1 MVSILN
7 IRKVFQNKELYKT
20 NNMKQHLHYFQRLLL
35 ATVMILNY
43 VVVYADNIEIG
54 GICYSVR
61 YVAKDT
67 YDIAVTNKEGGY
79 SGDIVIP
86 QTINYDGKERQV
98 TSIDYRCFSGCTEL
112 TSVKI
117 PDGVTSLKRD
127 CFKDCSSLTSVIIPN
142 SVTSLGEA
150 SFYGCSKLE
159 SVKLPVG
166 ITSLSEYCFGNCL
179 VLKNIELP
187 NSVTSLGAGC
197 FQFCEELESINLP
210 NGITSLPAICFYCC
224 WKLNNI
230 VLPNNITS
238 LGNRCFEGC
247 KVLKNIE
254 LPNSITS
261 LGSECFFGCAELEN
275 VTIPEGVSSL
285 GRGTFRNCDR
295 LVDITLPNSITSLGS
310 ECFSGCSSLK
320 NINLPYVLTSM
331 GFQCFYGCTS
341 LTKIQLPS
349 SLTTL
354 GFGCFD
360 GCTGLESIAIPQ
372 GLTLLDGQCF
382 QDCSNLSTIILP
394 KSIVS
399 IGKECFKGCKKLA
412 DIVLPEGVTTLGES
426 CFYGCKQLIKITL
439 PSTLKAIGRAAF
451 QLDNFKDNQM
461 VCLASVP
468 PECGHESSLPSD
480 LSLFVPK
487 EAKNSYQTTKPWSSH
502 RVYSDYPLSSINL
515 PSELSVVKTKSQKVQ
530 IAMIPES
537 ADAQGVVWS
546 CDNGQILSVD
556 EDGVIKGLKVGTA
569 NVIAKVKYDTNIS
582 SSCKVNVSS
591 LLVSSLD
598 LLTPSVVK
606 TIPTQLNA
614 KVIPAEADNPKLK
627 WTLLTPEVATLSE
640 TGVLTGLKM
649 GTAKVKIES
658 TDGSIVSQVFDVS
671 ITGLPVSSISLPN
684 AVSIVKTK
692 QQKLDYGVYP
702 AASDNQSLKWSSS
715 NTDVVSVDE
724 SSGIITAHKVG
735 RAIITAT
742 AEDGSNTTASTVVD
756 VEPLKVESIKLIEKV
771 SIVKTNMLK
780 LEPSVLPELADDKT
794 LIWSSDNKSIATVDE
809 QGVVKGV
816 NVGTVH
822 ISARAQDGSG
832 VFTNCLVTVE
842 PLKVETMQFSDS
854 NLSIVKTDKKSLS
867 LTLNSE
873 EVDNKTMKWTS
884 EDENIATV
892 VQNTNAT
899 YPLEA
904 IIAAHKVGKTVI
916 KAEAQD
922 GSGLSA
928 TCEVEVTPLMVGGL
942 ELMTTSVIKTIPTK
956 LEVNVTPSEAD
967 NQKLKWTSLTPNI
980 ATVSEDGT
988 LTGLKMG
995 TAQVKAETT
1004 DGSNFSKTFDVQVL
1018 SLSVSS
1024 ITLPTDFS
1032 IIKTDNQKM
1041 EYTVL
1046 PKASDNQ
1053 NLKWSSNKPSIASVD
1068 ENTGVITA
1076 HKVGYASI
1084 TATATDGS
1092 GVFASTTIQVK
1103 PLKVSAISIPEKLNV
1118 LWSTTETLVAMA
1130 TPELADNKKLSWS
1143 SDDNNIATVT
1153 QTGVVKG
1160 VNVGTTNITAVATD
1174 GSGVSATCKVTVNPI
1189 TINLSTKTVNLQ
1201 KGSEYV
1207 EQTATVLPENY
1218 EHKDVVWTTSG
1229 NGVASVDKDGHITA
1243 NKPGVDTLR
1252 CSLSYDSHIYSECR
1266 VIVYEDNVVYVGGLY
1281 YLLKGTTDENREA
1294 TVTSIYGG
1302 KNTSLDAKNVAQYY
1316 SGTINIPETIIY
1328 DGNKYTVRK
1337 VGSYAF
1343 NCQNELQSIYIPR
1356 TVTEVEPH
1364 AAIKA
1369 EKLNRVNVADESE
1382 LVNIGAEAFKW
1393 CTGLTRFTFDGTSL
1407 KMNSIDKAAFRECT
1421 ALERFTWMGNTTVKT
1436 IGHSAFYDCP
1446 ALEKVLWNGKSEL
1459 KTIQDYAFFK
1469 CISLNNFE
1477 MPNTTL
1483 SVGNSSFRYNASL
1496 TNIHLSNSLNYIDEY
1511 AYGECGFS
1519 QITLPESLAN
1529 IQAGAFI
1536 NNEFLQ
1542 EIILPERLQ
1551 GLGSAAF
1558 ENNSKLESVTFH
1570 TAIETMTIGNNAFNQ
1585 CPILNKVYI
1594 TNMNSFAQ
1602 TNFNNAKANP
1612 ANTSQHIYDANGKEI
1627 INVVLPKGTKYINNN
1642 AFNGCA
1648 FIESIE
1654 MPATMDHVNDDI
1666 FVGCSA
1672 LKDVYCYAEEV
1683 PGFIGVNNPA
1693 SMDEVFQNATLHV
1706 PFGSESLYQKDTKWW
1721 GKFTKLLGCEPKP
1734 TAVVEKIDLSTLT
1747 VNVKAGENYN
1757 EQKLTIYPAEA
1768 ANVRIKYSTA
1778 DRKVADIDE
1787 NGVIKGVAPGVTT
1800 IYYTAND
1807 GNGVTSECKV
1817 IVRNPEVEYVGDIY
1831 YLFDKAKKV
1840 ATVTSIYGGKNK
1852 SLEAEKVAQVYTGT
1866 VSIPEQTTFNAVTY
1880 DVKKVG
1886 GYAFTCQNALQAL
1899 RVGAFVEKIEDNAA
1913 TKAMNLNRV
1922 TVANASQLVTVGKR
1936 SFMDCAGLQH
1946 VLFEGTTQYL
1956 DVIDTAAFK
1965 NCAKL
1970 EDVIWEGKSTL
1981 RLIGD
1986 SAFYCDSKLETVKW
2000 NDKCDLKII
2009 DNYAFY
2015 KCSSLNHFIMP
2026 NSTLSVGKYAFRYDA
2041 GLTDIQ
2047 LSTSLSIIYDYA
2059 FGECGFSQL
2068 ILPESLKSMQA
2079 GAFINNSNL
2088 ADITI
2093 PKKTEGIGAG
2103 AFENCSAL
2111 ESVTF
2116 KTHETKLTVDKNAF
2130 NHCAV
2135 LSKVNIDY
2143 LDDWAH
2149 INFQNAAANPASTAH
2164 RLYLNGEEIVD
2175 IELPVGTKY
2184 IGNNVFNGCSDI
2196 RTLKIP
2202 ATVEHVND
2210 NIIAG
2215 CSSLTDVYCYA
2226 TKVPSFIGTEDPS
2239 SMNDVFRKATLH
2251 VIYGNEEAYKA
2262 DAWWKRFYKIEGC
2275 NAPSDADKKVTSITI
2290 SQTEATLKPNDTMQL
2305 EATVY
2310 PTDAADKKIL
2320 WTSSNKDVVIVTDE
2334 GFVLAVAEGEADV
2347 TVASAENSE
2356 IKAVCHIKVEKEK
2369 EPEVPIVQI
2378 KFEESPVTIAL
2389 GETKKL
2395 NVIFNPVNA
2404 TNKELDW
2411 VSAQTS
2417 VVEVDKEGNIL
2428 GVSEGKA
2435 IVSAKTKDGSNLTI
2449 NCVVT
2454 VILSTGISNITMG
2467 EVKLIVNNRHLKVEG
2482 LADHEVIQV
2491 VNSIGFTVYRGTD
2504 HEVDLNASGIYIVKM
2519 RGKTVKFNVK

>member
-1 MVSILN
+1 MKECLLNKYLLVFLIAWMSIMMSKASSWYEN
-7 IRKVFQNKELYKT
+7 MYDKET
-20 NNMKQHLHYFQRLLL
+20 D
-35 ATVMILNY
+35 I
-43 VVVYADNIEIG
+43 I
-54 GICYSVR
+54 
-61 YVAKDT
+61 AKYEVDEN
-67 YDIAVTNKEGGY
+67 ASSGY
-79 SGDIVIP
+79 SATLFQFPSNMLWLDFLNDVDAMYI
-86 QTINYDGKERQV
+86 DGQ
-98 TSIDYRCFSGCTEL
+98 
-112 TSVKI
+112 SVDKRFI
-117 PDGVTSLKRD
+117 FFASKGEHVVLIKLKRNVR
-127 CFKDCSSLTSVIIPN
+127 T
-142 SVTSLGEA
+142 
-150 SFYGCSKLE
+150 
-159 SVKLPVG
+159 
-166 ITSLSEYCFGNCL
+166 
-179 VLKNIELP
+179 LKNY
-187 NSVTSLGAGC
+187 T
-197 FQFCEELESINLP
+197 FC
-210 NGITSLPAICFYCC
+210 
-224 WKLNNI
+224 
-230 VLPNNITS
+230 
-238 LGNRCFEGC
+238 
-247 KVLKNIE
+247 
-254 LPNSITS
+254 
-261 LGSECFFGCAELEN
+261 
-275 VTIPEGVSSL
+275 
-285 GRGTFRNCDR
+285 
-295 LVDITLPNSITSLGS
+295 
-310 ECFSGCSSLK
+310 
-320 NINLPYVLTSM
+320 
-331 GFQCFYGCTS
+331 
-341 LTKIQLPS
+341 
-349 SLTTL
+349 
-354 GFGCFD
+354 
-360 GCTGLESIAIPQ
+360 
-372 GLTLLDGQCF
+372 LLDGKHHSGRLIEVRIPSCITNIEPYNFIECPYLQRIF
-382 QDCSNLSTIILP
+382 SYATQAPIKEKLRKGTDQQLQIYVDNYKNIYSYEYIFAAGDASNAFFKCGYSAQNAKLCIPENAKGYDTNGWEQLKKYYAKVELKLEIPSKLSVERT
-394 KSIVS
+394 KTIVS
-399 IGKECFKGCKKLA
+399 
-412 DIVLPEGVTTLGES
+412 
-426 CFYGCKQLIKITL
+426 
-439 PSTLKAIGRAAF
+439 
-451 QLDNFKDNQM
+451 
-461 VCLASVP
+461 
-468 PECGHESSLPSD
+468 
-480 LSLFVPK
+480 
-487 EAKNSYQTTKPWSSH
+487 
-502 RVYSDYPLSSINL
+502 DY
-515 PSELSVVKTKSQKVQ
+515 VKSQ
-530 IAMIPES
+530 
-537 ADAQGVVWS
+537 
-546 CDNGQILSVD
+546 SVD
-556 EDGVIKGLKVGTA
+556 EGSDFFYNLGDKTIADVNFDKNSIIVKGLKVGKTQLKTVYYGIERYCDITITPLKMTSIELPKTITLITNKRQTLKPKIIPEDA
-569 NVIAKVKYDTNIS
+569 DDKDGKTFIWKSEDESIATVTQDGVVSGIGYGKTRVTCMASDDSNLSASCEVVNSAPITIDLSTKTLNLQEGSSYGEQKVNIS
-582 SSCKVNVSS
+582 GK
-591 LLVSSLD
+591 D
-598 LLTPSVVK
+598 
-606 TIPTQLNA
+606 
-614 KVIPAEADNPKLK
+614 
-627 WTLLTPEVATLSE
+627 
-640 TGVLTGLKM
+640 
-649 GTAKVKIES
+649 
-658 TDGSIVSQVFDVS
+658 F
-671 ITGLPVSSISLPN
+671 SISDVL
-684 AVSIVKTK
+684 VK
-692 QQKLDYGVYP
+692 
-702 AASDNQSLKWSSS
+702 SL
-715 NTDVVSVDE
+715 NENVVSVDE
-724 SSGIITAHKVG
+724 NG
-735 RAIITAT
+735 
-742 AEDGSNTTASTVVD
+742 
-756 VEPLKVESIKLIEKV
+756 
-771 SIVKTNMLK
+771 
-780 LEPSVLPELADDKT
+780 
-794 LIWSSDNKSIATVDE
+794 
-809 QGVVKGV
+809 
-816 NVGTVH
+816 
-822 ISARAQDGSG
+822 
-832 VFTNCLVTVE
+832 
-842 PLKVETMQFSDS
+842 
-854 NLSIVKTDKKSLS
+854 
-867 LTLNSE
+867 
-873 EVDNKTMKWTS
+873 
-884 EDENIATV
+884 
-892 VQNTNAT
+892 
-899 YPLEA
+899 
-904 IIAAHKVGKTVI
+904 VI
-916 KAEAQD
+916 KA
-922 GSGLSA
+922 G
-928 TCEVEVTPLMVGGL
+928 TPG
-942 ELMTTSVIKTIPTK
+942 
-956 LEVNVTPSEAD
+956 
-967 NQKLKWTSLTPNI
+967 I
-980 ATVSEDGT
+980 ATIRYYMS
-988 LTGLKMG
+988 
-995 TAQVKAETT
+995 Q
-1004 DGSNFSKTFDVQVL
+1004 
-1018 SLSVSS
+1018 
-1024 ITLPTDFS
+1024 
-1032 IIKTDNQKM
+1032 
-1041 EYTVL
+1041 
-1046 PKASDNQ
+1046 
-1053 NLKWSSNKPSIASVD
+1053 D
-1068 ENTGVITA
+1068 ENV
-1076 HKVGYASI
+1076 YA
-1084 TATATDGS
+1084 D
-1092 GVFASTTIQVK
+1092 
-1103 PLKVSAISIPEKLNV
+1103 
-1118 LWSTTETLVAMA
+1118 
-1130 TPELADNKKLSWS
+1130 
-1143 SDDNNIATVT
+1143 
-1153 QTGVVKG
+1153 
-1160 VNVGTTNITAVATD
+1160 
-1174 GSGVSATCKVTVNPI
+1174 CK
-1189 TINLSTKTVNLQ
+1189 
-1201 KGSEYV
+1201 
-1207 EQTATVLPENY
+1207 
-1218 EHKDVVWTTSG
+1218 
-1229 NGVASVDKDGHITA
+1229 
-1243 NKPGVDTLR
+1243 
-1252 CSLSYDSHIYSECR
+1252 

-1382 LVNIGAEAFKW
+1382 LVNIGEEAFKW
-1393 CTGLTRFTFDGTSL
+1393 CTGLKRFTFDGTSL

-1496 TNIHLSNSLNYIDEY
+1496 TNIHLSTSLNYIDEY

-1536 NNEFLQ
+1536 NNDFLQ

-1585 CPILNKVYI
+1585 CPLLNKVYI

-1627 INVVLPKGTKYINNN
+1627 INVVLPKGTKYVNNN

-1683 PGFIGVNNPA
+1683 PEFIGVNDPT

-1706 PFGSESLYQKDTKWW
+1706 PFGSESLYQKDTSWW

-1831 YLFDKAKKV
+1831 YLFDKAKKE

-1852 SLEAEKVAQVYTGT
+1852 SLDAEKVAQVYTGT

-1880 DVKKVG
+1880 AVKKVG
-1886 GYAFTCQNALQAL
+1886 GYAFTCQNELQAL

-2164 RLYLNGEEIVD
+2164 RLYLNGEELIDV
-2175 IELPVGTKY
+2175 ELPVGTKY

-2310 PTDAADKKIL
+2310 PTDAANKKIL
-2320 WTSSNKDVVIVTDE
+2320 WTSSNEDVVIVTDE

-2356 IKAVCHIKVEKEK
+2356 IKAVCHIKVENEK

-2411 VSAQTS
+2411 LSAKTS

-2428 GVSEGKA
+2428 GISEGKA
-2435 IVSAKTKDGSNLTI
+2435 VVSAKTKDGSNLTI

-2454 VILSTGISNITMG
+2454 VIPSTGISNITMG

-2504 HEVDLNASGIYIVKM
+2504 HEIDLKAAGVYIIKVK
-2519 RGKTVKFNVK
+2519 GKTLKFSVK

>member
-1 MVSILN
+1 MKRSLHFYKWFVAVVVLICSTTTMSAQTKVTILSQLKAGSVIKIYPKDSN
-7 IRKVFQNKELYKT
+7 GTSHYGESKYALACSGDGQPLTSYEKAGSGDEWTLEDAGDGLCYLKNDKGCYWTYQGRSSDYLKCTMNKNSAVKICLTWDTKYSGACFWNSKDNCGLNNLYDD
-20 NNMKQHLHYFQRLLL
+20 
-35 ATVMILNY
+35 NY
-43 VVVYADNIEIG
+43 VFNWWTISDR
-54 GICYSVR
+54 YSGD
-61 YVAKDT
+61 ANT
-67 YDIAVTNKEGGY
+67 TFDIALLKEGSGNVFPSLEKRDIVLNGIKYRLYPTKTAKVLKKNDY

-86 QTINYDGKERQV
+86 ETVTYDNITYKITSLERGCFEGCWLL
-98 TSIDYRCFSGCTEL
+98 TSINLSSSITSLESGCFEGCWSLTSINLPSSITSLGDDCFS
-112 TSVKI
+112 
-117 PDGVTSLKRD
+117 
-127 CFKDCSSLTSVIIPN
+127 DCSSLTSINLPSSI
-142 SVTSLGEA
+142 TSLGD
-150 SFYGCSKLE
+150 
-159 SVKLPVG
+159 
-166 ITSLSEYCFGNCL
+166 
-179 VLKNIELP
+179 
-187 NSVTSLGAGC
+187 GC
-197 FQFCEELESINLP
+197 FRDCSRLTSINLP
-210 NGITSLPAICFYCC
+210 S
-224 WKLNNI
+224 
-230 VLPNNITS
+230 
-238 LGNRCFEGC
+238 
-247 KVLKNIE
+247 
-254 LPNSITS
+254 SITS
-261 LGSECFFGCAELEN
+261 LGSYCFRGC
-275 VTIPEGVSSL
+275 S
-285 GRGTFRNCDR
+285 R
-295 LVDITLPNSITSLGS
+295 LTSINLPSSITSLGDD
-310 ECFSGCSSLK
+310 CFSSCSSLTS
-320 NINLPYVLTSM
+320 INLPSSITSLGDDCFSDCSSLTS
-331 GFQCFYGCTS
+331 
-341 LTKIQLPS
+341 INLPS
-349 SLTTL
+349 SIISLDRSCFRGCCSLT
-354 GFGCFD
+354 
-360 GCTGLESIAIPQ
+360 SI
-372 GLTLLDGQCF
+372 
-382 QDCSNLSTIILP
+382 NLPSGIT
-394 KSIVS
+394 S
-399 IGKECFKGCKKLA
+399 
-412 DIVLPEGVTTLGES
+412 LGES
-426 CFYGCKQLIKITL
+426 CFSECSSLASIEL
-439 PSTLKAIGRAAF
+439 PSALTSLGENCFEKCSH
-451 QLDNFKDNQM
+451 LTSM
-461 VCLASVP
+461 LCLAVEP
-468 PECGHESSLPSD
+468 PNCILKEYTDTHNTSLVNNTM
-480 LSLFVPK
+480 SLYVPK
-487 EAKNSYQTTKPWSSH
+487 ESKEKYKQSNAWNSAKGIYPLYPTSSVSLVKEVSVDKAKPTKLEYTIMPENAGTKELEWSSE
-502 RVYSDYPLSSINL
+502 N
-515 PSELSVVKTKSQKVQ
+515 
-530 IAMIPES
+530 
-537 ADAQGVVWS
+537 
-546 CDNGQILSVD
+546 
-556 EDGVIKGLKVGTA
+556 
-569 NVIAKVKYDTNIS
+569 
-582 SSCKVNVSS
+582 
-591 LLVSSLD
+591 
-598 LLTPSVVK
+598 
-606 TIPTQLNA
+606 
-614 KVIPAEADNPKLK
+614 
-627 WTLLTPEVATLSE
+627 PEVATVDANGIV
-640 TGVLTGLKM
+640 TGKKIGKTVI
-649 GTAKVKIES
+649 TAKTKDG
-658 TDGSIVSQVFDVS
+658 TDI
-671 ITGLPVSSISLPN
+671 
-684 AVSIVKTK
+684 
-692 QQKLDYGVYP
+692 
-702 AASDNQSLKWSSS
+702 
-715 NTDVVSVDE
+715 
-724 SSGIITAHKVG
+724 
-735 RAIITAT
+735 
-742 AEDGSNTTASTVVD
+742 TASTTFTVL
-756 VEPLKVESIKLIEKV
+756 PLKVEAMTFAEPLV
-771 SIVKTNMLK
+771 SIARTK
-780 LEPSVLPELADDKT
+780 DKT
-794 LIWSSDNKSIATVDE
+794 IT
-809 QGVVKGV
+809 
-816 NVGTVH
+816 
-822 ISARAQDGSG
+822 
-832 VFTNCLVTVE
+832 
-842 PLKVETMQFSDS
+842 
-854 NLSIVKTDKKSLS
+854 

-873 EVDNKTMKWTS
+873 EVDNKQMVWTS
-884 EDENIATV
+884 SDESVATV
-892 VQNTNAT
+892 TQNLDSS

-904 IIAAHKVGKTVI
+904 IVTAHKIGKTTI

-922 GSGLSA
+922 GSGMSA
-928 TCEVEVTPLMVGGL
+928 TCEVEVTPLMASDISL
-942 ELMTTSVIKTIPTK
+942 LTASVVKTIPTQ
-956 LEVNVTPSEAD
+956 LEANVSPAETD
-967 NQKLKWTSLTPNI
+967 NKKLKWASLTPDI
-980 ATVSEDGT
+980 ATVTEDGIM
-988 LTGLKMG
+988 TGLKMG
-995 TAQVKAETT
+995 TAKVKAETT
-1004 DGSNFSKTFDVQVL
+1004 DGSNLSVVFEVQVMGL
-1018 SLSVSS
+1018 PVSTISLPAES
-1024 ITLPTDFS
+1024 S
-1032 IIKTDNQKM
+1032 IIKTESMKLEYSILPLVSDNQK
-1041 EYTVL
+1041 
-1046 PKASDNQ
+1046 
-1053 NLKWSSNKPSIASVD
+1053 LKWSSNATDIASVD

-1076 HKVGYASI
+1076 HKVGDAVI

-1092 GVFASTTIQVK
+1092 GISASTKIHVT
-1103 PLKVSAISIPEKLNV
+1103 PLKISQIEMSKEMSLLHSLSKQIEV
-1118 LWSTTETLVAMA
+1118 KF
-1130 TPELADNKKLSWS
+1130 TPELADNKTLKWT
-1143 SDDNNIATVT
+1143 SDNEDIATVT
-1153 QTGVVKG
+1153 QEGVVTG
-1160 VNVGTTNITAVATD
+1160 VNVGSANITATTTD
-1174 GSGVSATCKVTVNPI
+1174 GTELTATCKVTVNPV
-1189 TINLSTKTVNLQ
+1189 TIELSTNTINLQ
-1201 KGSEYV
+1201 KGSEYL
-1207 EQTATVLPENY
+1207 EQTATILPENY

-1229 NGVASVDKDGHITA
+1229 NGVASVDKDGRITA

-1281 YLLKGTTDENREA
+1281 YLLKGTTDDTREA

-1382 LVNIGAEAFKW
+1382 LVNIGEEAFKW
-1393 CTGLTRFTFDGTSL
+1393 CTGLKRFTFDGTSL

-1536 NNEFLQ
+1536 NNDFLQ
-1542 EIILPERLQ
+1542 KIILPERLQ

-1627 INVVLPKGTKYINNN
+1627 INVVLPKGTKYVNNN

-1683 PGFIGVNNPA
+1683 PEFIGVNDPT

-1706 PFGSESLYQKDTKWW
+1706 PFGSESLYQKDTSWW

-1831 YLFDKAKKV
+1831 YLFDKAKKE

-1886 GYAFTCQNALQAL
+1886 GYAFTCQNELQAL

-2068 ILPESLKSMQA
+2068 VLPESLKSMQA

-2164 RLYLNGEEIVD
+2164 RLNLNGEEMVD

-2275 NAPSDADKKVTSITI
+2275 KDPGVEDVKVSSITI
-2290 SQTEATLKPNDTMQL
+2290 SQTEITLKPDDTLQL

-2310 PTDAADKKIL
+2310 PTEAANKSVIWK
-2320 WTSSNKDVVIVTDE
+2320 SSNEDVVIVTDE

-2411 VSAQTS
+2411 VSAKTS

-2454 VILSTGISNITMG
+2454 VIPSTGISNITMG

-2504 HEVDLNASGIYIVKM
+2504 HEVDLKAAGVYIIKVK
-2519 RGKTVKFNVK
+2519 GKTLKFSVK

>member
-1 MVSILN
+1 
-7 IRKVFQNKELYKT
+7 
-20 NNMKQHLHYFQRLLL
+20 MKRHLHFYQWLLCLLL
-35 ATVMILNY
+35 TIGWHLSAFSQGMVTCLEDLQAGDVIKIYPYGHYGEADHALLCEGNRMFLTSSSITEKGSEWTLIDAGRGYYYLKNELGCYWAYQDSSSDHSLTCTTHVNSAVKIKLTWDSKKKGVCFWNQEDGKGLNNLYGSNNYFNWYSSPYGYNSDTNTTFEVYSPSHGTVDVAVINGIKYSLHSKRKTAQVLANNY
-43 VVVYADNIEIG
+43 KDNVI
-54 GICYSVR
+54 
-61 YVAKDT
+61 
-67 YDIAVTNKEGGY
+67 
-79 SGDIVIP
+79 IP
-86 QTINYDGKERQV
+86 QIVSYNGNEFR
-98 TSIDYRCFSGCTEL
+98 
-112 TSVKI
+112 
-117 PDGVTSLKRD
+117 VTSLGDK
-127 CFKDCSSLTSVIIPN
+127 CFYNCSSLTNITLPEGITSFGELCFLGCSSLTS
-142 SVTSLGEA
+142 
-150 SFYGCSKLE
+150 
-159 SVKLPVG
+159 
-166 ITSLSEYCFGNCL
+166 
-179 VLKNIELP
+179 
-187 NSVTSLGAGC
+187 
-197 FQFCEELESINLP
+197 
-210 NGITSLPAICFYCC
+210 
-224 WKLNNI
+224 
-230 VLPNNITS
+230 
-238 LGNRCFEGC
+238 
-247 KVLKNIE
+247 
-254 LPNSITS
+254 
-261 LGSECFFGCAELEN
+261 
-275 VTIPEGVSSL
+275 
-285 GRGTFRNCDR
+285 
-295 LVDITLPNSITSLGS
+295 ITLPESITFLGDW
-310 ECFSGCSSLK
+310 
-320 NINLPYVLTSM
+320 
-331 GFQCFYGCTS
+331 
-341 LTKIQLPS
+341 
-349 SLTTL
+349 
-354 GFGCFD
+354 CFD
-360 GCTGLESIAIPQ
+360 ASIKRIIINAPIPPGGEKLSSDFTLYVPKGTLATYKNTEPWSRAGAYYEGKPIESV
-372 GLTLLDGQCF
+372 
-382 QDCSNLSTIILP
+382 N
-394 KSIVS
+394 
-399 IGKECFKGCKKLA
+399 
-412 DIVLPEGVTTLGES
+412 
-426 CFYGCKQLIKITL
+426 
-439 PSTLKAIGRAAF
+439 
-451 QLDNFKDNQM
+451 
-461 VCLASVP
+461 
-468 PECGHESSLPSD
+468 LPSD
-480 LSLFVPK
+480 ISLVKTEKKKVTYSVLPIDANQECLK
-487 EAKNSYQTTKPWSSH
+487 WSSDN
-502 RVYSDYPLSSINL
+502 S
-515 PSELSVVKTKSQKVQ
+515 SVVSIDEKTGE
-530 IAMIPES
+530 ITAH
-537 ADAQGVVWS
+537 
-546 CDNGQILSVD
+546 
-556 EDGVIKGLKVGTA
+556 KVGDATITA
-569 NVIAKVKYDTNIS
+569 TVDDGSGIS
-582 SSCKVNVSS
+582 AICKVEV
-591 LLVSSLD
+591 
-598 LLTPSVVK
+598 TPLQASDIELITMSAIK
-606 TIPTQLNA
+606 TIPTLLETN
-614 KVIPAEADNPKLK
+614 VLPVEVDNKKLT
-627 WTLLTPEVATLSE
+627 WTSLTPTIATITE
-640 TGVLTGLKM
+640 DGTITGLKI
-649 GTAKVKIES
+649 GTAQVKV
-658 TDGSIVSQVFDVS
+658 TTMDGSNISKIFDVL
-671 ITGLPVSSISLPN
+671 ITGLPVSSISLPTES
-684 AVSIVKTK
+684 SITKTDN
-692 QQKLDYGVYP
+692 QKLEYTVFP
-702 AASDNQSLKWSSS
+702 AASDNQK
-715 NTDVVSVDE
+715 
-724 SSGIITAHKVG
+724 
-735 RAIITAT
+735 
-742 AEDGSNTTASTVVD
+742 
-756 VEPLKVESIKLIEKV
+756 
-771 SIVKTNMLK
+771 
-780 LEPSVLPELADDKT
+780 
-794 LIWSSDNKSIATVDE
+794 
-809 QGVVKGV
+809 
-816 NVGTVH
+816 
-822 ISARAQDGSG
+822 
-832 VFTNCLVTVE
+832 
-842 PLKVETMQFSDS
+842 
-854 NLSIVKTDKKSLS
+854 
-867 LTLNSE
+867 
-873 EVDNKTMKWTS
+873 
-884 EDENIATV
+884 
-892 VQNTNAT
+892 
-899 YPLEA
+899 
-904 IIAAHKVGKTVI
+904 
-916 KAEAQD
+916 
-922 GSGLSA
+922 
-928 TCEVEVTPLMVGGL
+928 
-942 ELMTTSVIKTIPTK
+942 
-956 LEVNVTPSEAD
+956 
-967 NQKLKWTSLTPNI
+967 
-980 ATVSEDGT
+980 
-988 LTGLKMG
+988 
-995 TAQVKAETT
+995 
-1004 DGSNFSKTFDVQVL
+1004 
-1018 SLSVSS
+1018 
-1024 ITLPTDFS
+1024 
-1032 IIKTDNQKM
+1032 
-1041 EYTVL
+1041 
-1046 PKASDNQ
+1046 
-1053 NLKWSSNKPSIASVD
+1053 LKWSSNHTDIASVD
-1068 ENTGVITA
+1068 EKTGVITA
-1076 HKVGYASI
+1076 HKVGDAII

-1092 GVFASTTIQVK
+1092 EISASTTIHVT
-1103 PLKVSAISIPEKLNV
+1103 PLKVSNIDIEKEIKLLRTTSI
-1118 LWSTTETLVAMA
+1118 TLAA
-1130 TPELADNKKLSWS
+1130 TIAPELADDKTLSWA
-1143 SDDNNIATVT
+1143 SDNENIATVT
-1153 QTGVVKG
+1153 QEGIVKG
-1160 VNVGTTNITAVATD
+1160 VNVGTTNITATAMD
-1174 GSGVSATCKVTVNPI
+1174 GSGVSVTCKVTVNPV
-1189 TINLSTKTVNLQ
+1189 TINLSTNTINLQ

-1229 NGVASVDKDGHITA
+1229 NGVTSVDKNGHITA

-1252 CSLSYDSHIYSECR
+1252 CSLSNDSHIYSECR

-1281 YLLKGTTDENREA
+1281 YLLKGTTDDNREA

-1328 DGNKYTVRK
+1328 DGNKYMVRK

-1369 EKLNRVNVADESE
+1369 ERLNRVNVADESE
-1382 LVNIGAEAFKW
+1382 LVNIGEEAFKW
-1393 CTGLTRFTFDGTSL
+1393 CTGLKRFTFDGTSL

-1436 IGHSAFYDCP
+1436 IGNSAFYDCP

-1459 KTIQDYAFFK
+1459 KIIQDYAFFK

-1496 TNIHLSNSLNYIDEY
+1496 TNIHLSTSLNYIDEY

-1536 NNEFLQ
+1536 NNDFLQ

-1627 INVVLPKGTKYINNN
+1627 INVVLPKGTKYVNNN

-1648 FIESIE
+1648 FIESVE

-1683 PGFIGVNNPA
+1683 PEFIGVNNPA

-1706 PFGSESLYQKDTKWW
+1706 PFGSESLYQKDTSWW

-1831 YLFDKAKKV
+1831 YLFDKAKKE

-1852 SLEAEKVAQVYTGT
+1852 SLDAEKVAQVYTGT

-1886 GYAFTCQNALQAL
+1886 GYAFTCQNELQAL

-1922 TVANASQLVTVGKR
+1922 IVANASQLVTVGKR

-1986 SAFYCDSKLETVKW
+1986 SAFYCDSKLETMKW

-2026 NSTLSVGKYAFRYDA
+2026 NSTLSVGKYAFRYDT

-2310 PTDAADKKIL
+2310 PTDAANKKIL
-2320 WTSSNKDVVIVTDE
+2320 WTSSNEVVIVTDE

-2369 EPEVPIVQI
+2369 EPEVPIVHI

-2454 VILSTGISNITMG
+2454 VIPSTGISNITMG

>member
-1 MVSILN
+1 MYSPSHGTVDVAVINGIKYSLHSK
-7 IRKVFQNKELYKT
+7 RKTAQVLANNYK
-20 NNMKQHLHYFQRLLL
+20 
-35 ATVMILNY
+35 
-43 VVVYADNIEIG
+43 DNVI
-54 GICYSVR
+54 
-61 YVAKDT
+61 
-67 YDIAVTNKEGGY
+67 
-79 SGDIVIP
+79 IP
-86 QTINYDGKERQV
+86 QIVSYNGNEFR
-98 TSIDYRCFSGCTEL
+98 
-112 TSVKI
+112 
-117 PDGVTSLKRD
+117 VTSLGDK
-127 CFKDCSSLTSVIIPN
+127 CFYNCSSLTNITLPEGITSFGELCFLGCSSLTS
-142 SVTSLGEA
+142 
-150 SFYGCSKLE
+150 
-159 SVKLPVG
+159 
-166 ITSLSEYCFGNCL
+166 
-179 VLKNIELP
+179 
-187 NSVTSLGAGC
+187 
-197 FQFCEELESINLP
+197 
-210 NGITSLPAICFYCC
+210 
-224 WKLNNI
+224 
-230 VLPNNITS
+230 
-238 LGNRCFEGC
+238 
-247 KVLKNIE
+247 
-254 LPNSITS
+254 
-261 LGSECFFGCAELEN
+261 
-275 VTIPEGVSSL
+275 
-285 GRGTFRNCDR
+285 
-295 LVDITLPNSITSLGS
+295 ITLPESITFLGDW
-310 ECFSGCSSLK
+310 
-320 NINLPYVLTSM
+320 
-331 GFQCFYGCTS
+331 
-341 LTKIQLPS
+341 
-349 SLTTL
+349 
-354 GFGCFD
+354 CFD
-360 GCTGLESIAIPQ
+360 ASIKRIIINAPIPPGGEKLSSDFTLYVPKGTLATYKNTEPWSRAGAYYEGKPIESV
-372 GLTLLDGQCF
+372 
-382 QDCSNLSTIILP
+382 N
-394 KSIVS
+394 
-399 IGKECFKGCKKLA
+399 
-412 DIVLPEGVTTLGES
+412 
-426 CFYGCKQLIKITL
+426 
-439 PSTLKAIGRAAF
+439 
-451 QLDNFKDNQM
+451 
-461 VCLASVP
+461 
-468 PECGHESSLPSD
+468 LPSD
-480 LSLFVPK
+480 ISLVKTEKKKVTYSVLPIDANQECLK
-487 EAKNSYQTTKPWSSH
+487 WSSDN
-502 RVYSDYPLSSINL
+502 S
-515 PSELSVVKTKSQKVQ
+515 SVVSIDEKTGE
-530 IAMIPES
+530 ITAH
-537 ADAQGVVWS
+537 
-546 CDNGQILSVD
+546 
-556 EDGVIKGLKVGTA
+556 KVGDATITA
-569 NVIAKVKYDTNIS
+569 TVDDGSGIS
-582 SSCKVNVSS
+582 AICKVEV
-591 LLVSSLD
+591 
-598 LLTPSVVK
+598 TPLQASDIELITMSAIK
-606 TIPTQLNA
+606 TIPTLLETN
-614 KVIPAEADNPKLK
+614 VLPVEVDNKKLT
-627 WTLLTPEVATLSE
+627 WTSLTPTIATITE
-640 TGVLTGLKM
+640 DGTITGLKI
-649 GTAKVKIES
+649 GTAQVKV
-658 TDGSIVSQVFDVS
+658 TTMDGSNISKIFDVL
-671 ITGLPVSSISLPN
+671 ITGLPVSSISLPTES
-684 AVSIVKTK
+684 SITKTDN
-692 QQKLDYGVYP
+692 QKLEYTVFP
-702 AASDNQSLKWSSS
+702 AASDNQK
-715 NTDVVSVDE
+715 
-724 SSGIITAHKVG
+724 
-735 RAIITAT
+735 
-742 AEDGSNTTASTVVD
+742 
-756 VEPLKVESIKLIEKV
+756 
-771 SIVKTNMLK
+771 
-780 LEPSVLPELADDKT
+780 
-794 LIWSSDNKSIATVDE
+794 
-809 QGVVKGV
+809 
-816 NVGTVH
+816 
-822 ISARAQDGSG
+822 
-832 VFTNCLVTVE
+832 
-842 PLKVETMQFSDS
+842 
-854 NLSIVKTDKKSLS
+854 
-867 LTLNSE
+867 
-873 EVDNKTMKWTS
+873 
-884 EDENIATV
+884 
-892 VQNTNAT
+892 
-899 YPLEA
+899 
-904 IIAAHKVGKTVI
+904 
-916 KAEAQD
+916 
-922 GSGLSA
+922 
-928 TCEVEVTPLMVGGL
+928 
-942 ELMTTSVIKTIPTK
+942 
-956 LEVNVTPSEAD
+956 
-967 NQKLKWTSLTPNI
+967 
-980 ATVSEDGT
+980 
-988 LTGLKMG
+988 
-995 TAQVKAETT
+995 
-1004 DGSNFSKTFDVQVL
+1004 
-1018 SLSVSS
+1018 
-1024 ITLPTDFS
+1024 
-1032 IIKTDNQKM
+1032 
-1041 EYTVL
+1041 
-1046 PKASDNQ
+1046 
-1053 NLKWSSNKPSIASVD
+1053 LKWSSNHTDIASVD
-1068 ENTGVITA
+1068 EKTGVITA
-1076 HKVGYASI
+1076 HKVGDAII

-1092 GVFASTTIQVK
+1092 EISASTTIHVT
-1103 PLKVSAISIPEKLNV
+1103 PLKVSNIDIEKEIKLLRTTSI
-1118 LWSTTETLVAMA
+1118 TLAA
-1130 TPELADNKKLSWS
+1130 TIAPELADDKTLSWA
-1143 SDDNNIATVT
+1143 SDNENIATVT
-1153 QTGVVKG
+1153 QEGIVKG
-1160 VNVGTTNITAVATD
+1160 VNVGTTNITATAMD
-1174 GSGVSATCKVTVNPI
+1174 GSGVSVTCKVTVNPV
-1189 TINLSTKTVNLQ
+1189 TINLSTNTINLQ

-1229 NGVASVDKDGHITA
+1229 NGVTSVDKNGHITA

-1252 CSLSYDSHIYSECR
+1252 CSLSNDSHIYSECR

-1281 YLLKGTTDENREA
+1281 YLLKGTTDDNREA

-1328 DGNKYTVRK
+1328 DGNKYMVRK

-1369 EKLNRVNVADESE
+1369 ERLNRVNVADESE
-1382 LVNIGAEAFKW
+1382 LVNIGEEAFKW
-1393 CTGLTRFTFDGTSL
+1393 CTGLKRFTFDGTSL

-1436 IGHSAFYDCP
+1436 IGNSAFYDCP

-1459 KTIQDYAFFK
+1459 KIIQDYAFFK

-1496 TNIHLSNSLNYIDEY
+1496 TNIHLSTSLNYIDEY

-1536 NNEFLQ
+1536 NNDFLQ

-1627 INVVLPKGTKYINNN
+1627 INVVLPKGTKYVNNN

-1648 FIESIE
+1648 FIESVE

-1683 PGFIGVNNPA
+1683 PEFIGVNNPA

-1706 PFGSESLYQKDTKWW
+1706 PFGSESLYQKDTSWW

-1831 YLFDKAKKV
+1831 YLFDKAKKE

-1852 SLEAEKVAQVYTGT
+1852 SLDAEKVAQVYTGT

-1886 GYAFTCQNALQAL
+1886 GYAFTCQNELQAL

-1922 TVANASQLVTVGKR
+1922 IVANASQLVTVGKR

-1986 SAFYCDSKLETVKW
+1986 SAFYCDSKLETMKW

-2026 NSTLSVGKYAFRYDA
+2026 NSTLSVGKYAFRYDT

-2310 PTDAADKKIL
+2310 PTDAANKKIL
-2320 WTSSNKDVVIVTDE
+2320 WTSSNEVVIVTDE

-2369 EPEVPIVQI
+2369 EPEVPIVHI

-2454 VILSTGISNITMG
+2454 VIPSTGISNITMG

>member
-1 MVSILN
+1 MKECLLNKYLLVFLIAWMSIMMSKASSWYEN
-7 IRKVFQNKELYKT
+7 MYDKET
-20 NNMKQHLHYFQRLLL
+20 D
-35 ATVMILNY
+35 I
-43 VVVYADNIEIG
+43 I
-54 GICYSVR
+54 
-61 YVAKDT
+61 AKYEVDEN
-67 YDIAVTNKEGGY
+67 ASSGY
-79 SGDIVIP
+79 SATLFQFPSNMLWLDFLNDVDAMYI
-86 QTINYDGKERQV
+86 DGQ
-98 TSIDYRCFSGCTEL
+98 
-112 TSVKI
+112 SVDKRFI
-117 PDGVTSLKRD
+117 FFASKGEHVVLIKLKRNVR
-127 CFKDCSSLTSVIIPN
+127 T
-142 SVTSLGEA
+142 
-150 SFYGCSKLE
+150 
-159 SVKLPVG
+159 
-166 ITSLSEYCFGNCL
+166 
-179 VLKNIELP
+179 LKNY
-187 NSVTSLGAGC
+187 T
-197 FQFCEELESINLP
+197 FC
-210 NGITSLPAICFYCC
+210 
-224 WKLNNI
+224 
-230 VLPNNITS
+230 
-238 LGNRCFEGC
+238 
-247 KVLKNIE
+247 
-254 LPNSITS
+254 
-261 LGSECFFGCAELEN
+261 
-275 VTIPEGVSSL
+275 
-285 GRGTFRNCDR
+285 
-295 LVDITLPNSITSLGS
+295 
-310 ECFSGCSSLK
+310 
-320 NINLPYVLTSM
+320 
-331 GFQCFYGCTS
+331 
-341 LTKIQLPS
+341 
-349 SLTTL
+349 
-354 GFGCFD
+354 
-360 GCTGLESIAIPQ
+360 
-372 GLTLLDGQCF
+372 LLDGKHHSGRLIEVRIPSCITNIEPYNFIECPYLQRIF
-382 QDCSNLSTIILP
+382 SYATQAPIKEKLRKGTDQQLQIYVDNYKNIYSYEYIFAAGDASNAFFKCGYSAQNAKLCIPENAKGYDTNGWEQLKKYYAKVELKLEIPSKLSVERT
-394 KSIVS
+394 KTIVS
-399 IGKECFKGCKKLA
+399 
-412 DIVLPEGVTTLGES
+412 
-426 CFYGCKQLIKITL
+426 
-439 PSTLKAIGRAAF
+439 
-451 QLDNFKDNQM
+451 
-461 VCLASVP
+461 
-468 PECGHESSLPSD
+468 
-480 LSLFVPK
+480 
-487 EAKNSYQTTKPWSSH
+487 
-502 RVYSDYPLSSINL
+502 DY
-515 PSELSVVKTKSQKVQ
+515 VKSQ
-530 IAMIPES
+530 
-537 ADAQGVVWS
+537 
-546 CDNGQILSVD
+546 SVD
-556 EDGVIKGLKVGTA
+556 EGSDFFYNLGDKTIADVNFDKNSIIVKGLKVGKTQLKTVYYGIERYCDITITPLKMTSIELPKTITLITNKRQTLKPKIIPEDA
-569 NVIAKVKYDTNIS
+569 DDKDGKTFIWKSEDESIATVTQDGVVSGIGYGKTRVTCMASDDSNLSASCEVVNSAPITIDLSTKTLNLQEGSSYGEQKVNIS
-582 SSCKVNVSS
+582 GK
-591 LLVSSLD
+591 D
-598 LLTPSVVK
+598 
-606 TIPTQLNA
+606 
-614 KVIPAEADNPKLK
+614 
-627 WTLLTPEVATLSE
+627 
-640 TGVLTGLKM
+640 
-649 GTAKVKIES
+649 
-658 TDGSIVSQVFDVS
+658 F
-671 ITGLPVSSISLPN
+671 SISDVL
-684 AVSIVKTK
+684 VK
-692 QQKLDYGVYP
+692 
-702 AASDNQSLKWSSS
+702 SL
-715 NTDVVSVDE
+715 NENVVSVDE
-724 SSGIITAHKVG
+724 NG
-735 RAIITAT
+735 
-742 AEDGSNTTASTVVD
+742 
-756 VEPLKVESIKLIEKV
+756 
-771 SIVKTNMLK
+771 
-780 LEPSVLPELADDKT
+780 
-794 LIWSSDNKSIATVDE
+794 
-809 QGVVKGV
+809 
-816 NVGTVH
+816 
-822 ISARAQDGSG
+822 
-832 VFTNCLVTVE
+832 
-842 PLKVETMQFSDS
+842 
-854 NLSIVKTDKKSLS
+854 
-867 LTLNSE
+867 
-873 EVDNKTMKWTS
+873 
-884 EDENIATV
+884 
-892 VQNTNAT
+892 
-899 YPLEA
+899 
-904 IIAAHKVGKTVI
+904 VI
-916 KAEAQD
+916 KA
-922 GSGLSA
+922 G
-928 TCEVEVTPLMVGGL
+928 TPG
-942 ELMTTSVIKTIPTK
+942 
-956 LEVNVTPSEAD
+956 
-967 NQKLKWTSLTPNI
+967 I
-980 ATVSEDGT
+980 ATIRYYMS
-988 LTGLKMG
+988 
-995 TAQVKAETT
+995 Q
-1004 DGSNFSKTFDVQVL
+1004 
-1018 SLSVSS
+1018 
-1024 ITLPTDFS
+1024 
-1032 IIKTDNQKM
+1032 
-1041 EYTVL
+1041 
-1046 PKASDNQ
+1046 
-1053 NLKWSSNKPSIASVD
+1053 D
-1068 ENTGVITA
+1068 ENV
-1076 HKVGYASI
+1076 YA
-1084 TATATDGS
+1084 D
-1092 GVFASTTIQVK
+1092 
-1103 PLKVSAISIPEKLNV
+1103 
-1118 LWSTTETLVAMA
+1118 
-1130 TPELADNKKLSWS
+1130 
-1143 SDDNNIATVT
+1143 
-1153 QTGVVKG
+1153 
-1160 VNVGTTNITAVATD
+1160 
-1174 GSGVSATCKVTVNPI
+1174 CK
-1189 TINLSTKTVNLQ
+1189 
-1201 KGSEYV
+1201 
-1207 EQTATVLPENY
+1207 
-1218 EHKDVVWTTSG
+1218 
-1229 NGVASVDKDGHITA
+1229 
-1243 NKPGVDTLR
+1243 
-1252 CSLSYDSHIYSECR
+1252 

-1281 YLLKGTTDENREA
+1281 YLLKGTTDDTREA

-1382 LVNIGAEAFKW
+1382 LVNIGEEAFKW
-1393 CTGLTRFTFDGTSL
+1393 CTGLKRFTFDGTSL

-1421 ALERFTWMGNTTVKT
+1421 ALERFIWMGNTTVKT
-1436 IGHSAFYDCP
+1436 IGHSAFYDCS

-1496 TNIHLSNSLNYIDEY
+1496 TNIHLSTSLNYIDEY

-1536 NNEFLQ
+1536 NNDFLQ

-1627 INVVLPKGTKYINNN
+1627 INVVLPKGTKYVNNN

-1648 FIESIE
+1648 FIQSIE

-1683 PGFIGVNNPA
+1683 PEFIGVNNPA

-1706 PFGSESLYQKDTKWW
+1706 PFGSESLYQKDTSWW

-1831 YLFDKAKKV
+1831 YLFDKAKKE

-1852 SLEAEKVAQVYTGT
+1852 SLDAEKVAQVYTGT

-1886 GYAFTCQNALQAL
+1886 GYAFTCQNELQAL

-2059 FGECGFSQL
+2059 FGECGFSQ
-2068 ILPESLKSMQA
+2068 ITLPESLKSMQA

-2164 RLYLNGEEIVD
+2164 RLYLNGEELIDV
-2175 IELPVGTKY
+2175 ELPVGTKY

-2310 PTDAADKKIL
+2310 PTDAANKKIL
-2320 WTSSNKDVVIVTDE
+2320 WTSSNEDVVIVTDE

-2356 IKAVCHIKVEKEK
+2356 IKAVCHIKVENEK

-2411 VSAQTS
+2411 LSAKTS

-2428 GVSEGKA
+2428 GISEGKA
-2435 IVSAKTKDGSNLTI
+2435 VVSAKTKDGSNLTI

-2454 VILSTGISNITMG
+2454 VIPSTGISNITMG

-2504 HEVDLNASGIYIVKM
+2504 HEIDLKAAGVYIIKVK
-2519 RGKTVKFNVK
+2519 GKTLKFSVK

>member
-1 MVSILN
+1 MKRSLH
-7 IRKVFQNKELYKT
+7 FYKW
-20 NNMKQHLHYFQRLLL
+20 FV
-35 ATVMILNY
+35 A
-43 VVVYADNIEIG
+43 VVVLICSITTMSAQTKVTSLSQLKAGSVIKIYPRDSEGTSRYAESDYALACSDDG
-54 GICYSVR
+54 YLLT
-61 YVAKDT
+61 YYKVAKSGDEWILEYAGNDSYYIKNNNGCYWT
-67 YDIAVTNKEGGY
+67 NQEPSDNDCWITCTIDKSSAVKISLTWDNKEGGVCFWNEKNGYGLRNHKYGQSVWVWGISPDQVFFVSGNVFDIALLKENSGNDFAKVTAVVDEIRYRFDTKQKTAEVLKNGY

-86 QTINYDGKERQV
+86 ENVIYNNV
-98 TSIDYRCFSGCTEL
+98 TY
-112 TSVKI
+112 K
-117 PDGVTSLKRD
+117 VTSLFSSSFYGCKNLTSISLPSTLTSLGD
-127 CFKDCSSLTSVIIPN
+127 ECFRGCSSLTNISLPSTLTSLGESCFYNCSSLTSISLP
-142 SVTSLGEA
+142 STLTSLGD
-150 SFYGCSKLE
+150 Y
-159 SVKLPVG
+159 
-166 ITSLSEYCFGNCL
+166 
-179 VLKNIELP
+179 
-187 NSVTSLGAGC
+187 
-197 FQFCEELESINLP
+197 
-210 NGITSLPAICFYCC
+210 
-224 WKLNNI
+224 
-230 VLPNNITS
+230 
-238 LGNRCFEGC
+238 
-247 KVLKNIE
+247 
-254 LPNSITS
+254 
-261 LGSECFFGCAELEN
+261 
-275 VTIPEGVSSL
+275 
-285 GRGTFRNCDR
+285 
-295 LVDITLPNSITSLGS
+295 
-310 ECFSGCSSLK
+310 CFSGCSSLT
-320 NINLPYVLTSM
+320 NISLPSNLTSL
-331 GFQCFYGCTS
+331 GDDCFYGCSSLTNISLPSNLTS
-341 LTKIQLPS
+341 LGVYCFGLCSSLTSIDLPS
-349 SLTTL
+349 SLTSL
-354 GFGCFD
+354 EEGCFYKCSALKSISLPLGITSLGVHCFE
-360 GCTGLESIAIPQ
+360 GCSSLTSIELPSA
-372 GLTLLDGQCF
+372 LTTIGEYCF
-382 QDCSNLSTIILP
+382 QNCSLLTSIL
-394 KSIVS
+394 
-399 IGKECFKGCKKLA
+399 
-412 DIVLPEGVTTLGES
+412 
-426 CFYGCKQLIKITL
+426 
-439 PSTLKAIGRAAF
+439 
-451 QLDNFKDNQM
+451 
-461 VCLASVP
+461 CLAVEPPRSVICTSYHTFP
-468 PECGHESSLPSD
+468 HEHNNNTASLY
-480 LSLFVPK
+480 VPK
-487 EAKNSYQTTKPWSSH
+487 ESIEKYKQSNAWNS
-502 RVYSDYPLSSINL
+502 
-515 PSELSVVKTKSQKVQ
+515 
-530 IAMIPES
+530 
-537 ADAQGVVWS
+537 
-546 CDNGQILSVD
+546 
-556 EDGVIKGLKVGTA
+556 
-569 NVIAKVKYDTNIS
+569 
-582 SSCKVNVSS
+582 
-591 LLVSSLD
+591 
-598 LLTPSVVK
+598 
-606 TIPTQLNA
+606 A
-614 KVIPAEADNPKLK
+614 KVIYPLYPASSVSLPKEVSVNKAKSTKLEYTILPENAGIK
-627 WTLLTPEVATLSE
+627 ELEWSSENPEVATIDANGIV
-640 TGVLTGLKM
+640 TGKEIGQAVI
-649 GTAKVKIES
+649 TAKTKDGTDITAS
-658 TDGSIVSQVFDVS
+658 TTCTV
-671 ITGLPVSSISLPN
+671 LPFVETMTFAEPS
-684 AVSIVKTK
+684 VSIVKTK
-692 QQKLDYGVYP
+692 DKTIKLTLEPVE
-702 AASDNQSLKWSSS
+702 ANKQMVWTSS
-715 NTDVVSVDE
+715 DE
-724 SSGIITAHKVG
+724 SV
-735 RAIITAT
+735 
-742 AEDGSNTTASTVVD
+742 
-756 VEPLKVESIKLIEKV
+756 
-771 SIVKTNMLK
+771 
-780 LEPSVLPELADDKT
+780 
-794 LIWSSDNKSIATVDE
+794 
-809 QGVVKGV
+809 
-816 NVGTVH
+816 
-822 ISARAQDGSG
+822 
-832 VFTNCLVTVE
+832 
-842 PLKVETMQFSDS
+842 
-854 NLSIVKTDKKSLS
+854 
-867 LTLNSE
+867 
-873 EVDNKTMKWTS
+873 
-884 EDENIATV
+884 ATV
-892 VQNTNAT
+892 VQNMNAV

-904 IIAAHKVGKTVI
+904 IVVAHKVGKATI

-922 GSGLSA
+922 GSGVSA
-928 TCEVEVTPLMVGGL
+928 TCEVEVTPLMASDISL
-942 ELMTTSVIKTIPTK
+942 LTASVVKTIPTQ
-956 LEVNVTPSEAD
+956 LEANVSPAETD
-967 NQKLKWTSLTPNI
+967 NKKLKWASLTPDI
-980 ATVSEDGT
+980 ATVTEDGIM
-988 LTGLKMG
+988 TGLKMG
-995 TAQVKAETT
+995 TAKVKAETT
-1004 DGSNFSKTFDVQVL
+1004 DGSN
-1018 SLSVSS
+1018 LSVVFEVQ
-1024 ITLPTDFS
+1024 ITGLPVSTISLPAESS
-1032 IIKTDNQKM
+1032 IIKTESMKLKYSILPLVSDNQK
-1041 EYTVL
+1041 
-1046 PKASDNQ
+1046 
-1053 NLKWSSNKPSIASVD
+1053 LKWSSNATDIASVD
-1068 ENTGVITA
+1068 ESTGVITA
-1076 HKVGYASI
+1076 HKVGDAVI

-1092 GVFASTTIQVK
+1092 GISASTTIHVT
-1103 PLKVSAISIPEKLNV
+1103 PLKVSQIEMPKEMSLLHSLSKQIEVKF
-1118 LWSTTETLVAMA
+1118 
-1130 TPELADNKKLSWS
+1130 TPELADNKTLKWT
-1143 SDDNNIATVT
+1143 SDNEDIATVT
-1153 QTGVVKG
+1153 QEGVVTG
-1160 VNVGTTNITAVATD
+1160 VNVGSANITATTTD
-1174 GSGVSATCKVTVNPI
+1174 GTELSATCKVTVKPV
-1189 TINLSTKTVNLQ
+1189 TIELSTNTINLQ

-1207 EQTATVLPENY
+1207 EQTVTILPENY

-1229 NGVASVDKDGHITA
+1229 NGVTSVDKDGHITA

-1252 CSLSYDSHIYSECR
+1252 CSLSNDSHIYSECR

-1281 YLLKGTTDENREA
+1281 YLLKGTTDNNREA

-1328 DGNKYTVRK
+1328 EGNKYTVRK

-1382 LVNIGAEAFKW
+1382 LVNIGEEAFKW
-1393 CTGLTRFTFDGTSL
+1393 CTGLKRFTFDGTSL

-1421 ALERFTWMGNTTVKT
+1421 ALERFTWMGNTTIKT
-1436 IGHSAFYDCP
+1436 IGHSAFYDCS
-1446 ALEKVLWNGKSEL
+1446 ALEKVIWNGKSEL

-1536 NNEFLQ
+1536 NNDFLQ

-1627 INVVLPKGTKYINNN
+1627 INVVLPKGTKYVNNN

-1683 PGFIGVNNPA
+1683 PEFIGVNNPA

-1706 PFGSESLYQKDTKWW
+1706 PFGSESLYQKDTSWW

-1831 YLFDKAKKV
+1831 YLFDKAKKE

-1852 SLEAEKVAQVYTGT
+1852 SLDAEKVAQVYTGT

-1886 GYAFTCQNALQAL
+1886 GYAFTCQNKLQAL

-2059 FGECGFSQL
+2059 FGECGFSQ
-2068 ILPESLKSMQA
+2068 IVLPESLKSIQA

-2088 ADITI
+2088 TDITI

-2164 RLYLNGEEIVD
+2164 RLYLNGEEMVD

-2310 PTDAADKKIL
+2310 PTDAANKKIL
-2320 WTSSNKDVVIVTDE
+2320 WTSSNEDVAIVTDE
-2334 GFVLAVAEGEADV
+2334 GFVLAITEGEADIIAE
-2347 TVASAENSE
+2347 ASDGTG
-2356 IKAVCHIKVEKEK
+2356 IKAMCHLTVENEK
-2369 EPEVPIVQI
+2369 KPVVPIVEI
-2378 KFEESPVTIAL
+2378 KFEESPVTIVL
-2389 GETKKL
+2389 GESKKL
-2395 NVIFNPVNA
+2395 NVLFNPVNA
-2404 TNKELDW
+2404 SNKTLQW
-2411 VSAQTS
+2411 KS
-2417 VVEVDKEGNIL
+2417 VNSDVASVDKDGNVL
-2428 GVSEGKA
+2428 GVSAGKS
-2435 IVSAKTKDGSNLTI
+2435 IIQAKTTDGSNLTI

-2454 VILSTGISNITMG
+2454 VIPSTGISNITMG

>member
-1 MVSILN
+1 M
-7 IRKVFQNKELYKT
+7 
-20 NNMKQHLHYFQRLLL
+20 
-35 ATVMILNY
+35 
-43 VVVYADNIEIG
+43 
-54 GICYSVR
+54 
-61 YVAKDT
+61 
-67 YDIAVTNKEGGY
+67 
-79 SGDIVIP
+79 
-86 QTINYDGKERQV
+86 
-98 TSIDYRCFSGCTEL
+98 
-112 TSVKI
+112 
-117 PDGVTSLKRD
+117 
-127 CFKDCSSLTSVIIPN
+127 
-142 SVTSLGEA
+142 
-150 SFYGCSKLE
+150 
-159 SVKLPVG
+159 
-166 ITSLSEYCFGNCL
+166 
-179 VLKNIELP
+179 
-187 NSVTSLGAGC
+187 
-197 FQFCEELESINLP
+197 
-210 NGITSLPAICFYCC
+210 
-224 WKLNNI
+224 
-230 VLPNNITS
+230 
-238 LGNRCFEGC
+238 
-247 KVLKNIE
+247 
-254 LPNSITS
+254 
-261 LGSECFFGCAELEN
+261 
-275 VTIPEGVSSL
+275 
-285 GRGTFRNCDR
+285 
-295 LVDITLPNSITSLGS
+295 
-310 ECFSGCSSLK
+310 
-320 NINLPYVLTSM
+320 TSM

-591 LLVSSLD
+591 LVVSSLD

-658 TDGSIVSQVFDVS
+658 TDGSMVSQVFDVS

-1018 SLSVSS
+1018 ALSVSS

-1092 GVFASTTIQVK
+1092 GVFASTTIQVT

-1160 VNVGTTNITAVATD
+1160 VNVGTTNITATATD
-1174 GSGVSATCKVTVNPI
+1174 GSGVSATCKVTVNPV

-1229 NGVASVDKDGHITA
+1229 NGVTSVDKDGHITA

-1382 LVNIGAEAFKW
+1382 LVNIGEEAFKW
-1393 CTGLTRFTFDGTSL
+1393 CTGLKRFTFDGTSL

-1436 IGHSAFYDCP
+1436 IGHSAFYDCS
-1446 ALEKVLWNGKSEL
+1446 ALEKVLWNRKSEL
-1459 KTIQDYAFFK
+1459 KTIQDYAFFE

-1627 INVVLPKGTKYINNN
+1627 INVVLPKGTKYVNNN

-1683 PGFIGVNNPA
+1683 PEFIGVNDPTR
-1693 SMDEVFQNATLHV
+1693 MDEVFQNATLHV
-1706 PFGSESLYQKDTKWW
+1706 PFGSESLYQNDTSWW

-1831 YLFDKAKKV
+1831 YLFDKAKKE

-1886 GYAFTCQNALQAL
+1886 GYAFTCQNELQAL

-2164 RLYLNGEEIVD
+2164 RLYLNGEEMVD

-2310 PTDAADKKIL
+2310 PTDAANKKIL
-2320 WTSSNKDVVIVTDE
+2320 WTSSNEDVVIVTDE

-2454 VILSTGISNITMG
+2454 VIPFTGISNITMG

>member
-1 MVSILN
+1 MKRSLH
-7 IRKVFQNKELYKT
+7 FYKW
-20 NNMKQHLHYFQRLLL
+20 FV
-35 ATVMILNY
+35 A
-43 VVVYADNIEIG
+43 VVVL
-54 GICYSVR
+54 ICSTTTMSAQTKVTGLSQLKAGSVIKI
-61 YVAKDT
+61 YP
-67 YDIAVTNKEGGY
+67 KEGYGTSHYGESKYALACSGYRQPLTSLEKAGSGDKWTLEDAGNGNYYLKNNNGCYWAYQGSTSSNSSLECTMEKNSAVKIHLTWDTKYSGVCFWNTKDGRGLNNLDGYNYRYNWWSNPNDY
-79 SGDIVIP
+79 SGDANTTFDIAILSDDNGGEVIKPDEGGEVTKPGEKVTDVNLLQTGDVIEIYPYGHYDEASMALSCKGDGMDLTTYAKAGKGSEWTLIDAGSGYYYLKNELGCYWAYQEVSYIPLTCTMDINSAAKVKLTWDSRNKGGCFWNQKDGTGLSHIYNNNTEYFWNSSPDHYSSDTNTTFEVKVRETNIAVIDGIKYLLRSKQKTAKVLKNNYEGNIVIP
-86 QTINYDGKERQV
+86 QMVSYEGNEFRV
-98 TSIDYRCFSGCTEL
+98 TSLENECFYCCSNL
-112 TSVKI
+112 TSV
-117 PDGVTSLKRD
+117 T
-127 CFKDCSSLTSVIIPN
+127 
-142 SVTSLGEA
+142 
-150 SFYGCSKLE
+150 
-159 SVKLPVG
+159 LPKG
-166 ITSLSEYCFGNCL
+166 ITSLGDDCFGNCESL
-179 VLKNIELP
+179 TNVTLP
-187 NSVTSLGAGC
+187 EGITSLGYYCFGGCYSLTDITLPKGITSLEEMCFYSCHSLTSITLPEGITSLGDGCFDGCWRLTSIILPKGITSLGYGC
-197 FQFCEELESINLP
+197 FQGCWSLTSITLPEGITSLGTKCFKGCKNLTSVSFPATLKEINKEIFLDATQKKRIIINAPIPPSGGEFIDSNYTLYIPKGTLASYKNTESWNLAGAFYEGKPIESINLP
-210 NGITSLPAICFYCC
+210 SDIS
-224 WKLNNI
+224 
-230 VLPNNITS
+230 
-238 LGNRCFEGC
+238 FE
-247 KVLKNIE
+247 KTEKKKAKY
-254 LPNSITS
+254 S
-261 LGSECFFGCAELEN
+261 
-275 VTIPEGVSSL
+275 
-285 GRGTFRNCDR
+285 
-295 LVDITLPNSITSLGS
+295 
-310 ECFSGCSSLK
+310 
-320 NINLPYVLTSM
+320 
-331 GFQCFYGCTS
+331 
-341 LTKIQLPS
+341 
-349 SLTTL
+349 
-354 GFGCFD
+354 
-360 GCTGLESIAIPQ
+360 
-372 GLTLLDGQCF
+372 
-382 QDCSNLSTIILP
+382 ILP
-394 KSIVS
+394 IDANQ
-399 IGKECFKGCKKLA
+399 EC
-412 DIVLPEGVTTLGES
+412 
-426 CFYGCKQLIKITL
+426 
-439 PSTLKAIGRAAF
+439 LK
-451 QLDNFKDNQM
+451 
-461 VCLASVP
+461 
-468 PECGHESSLPSD
+468 
-480 LSLFVPK
+480 
-487 EAKNSYQTTKPWSSH
+487 
-502 RVYSDYPLSSINL
+502 
-515 PSELSVVKTKSQKVQ
+515 
-530 IAMIPES
+530 
-537 ADAQGVVWS
+537 WS
-546 CDNGQILSVD
+546 CDNSTVVSID
-556 EDGVIKGLKVGTA
+556 EKTREITALKVGNATITA
-569 NVIAKVKYDTNIS
+569 TVDDGTGISASTIAHVTPLKVQTMIFAE
-582 SSCKVNVSS
+582 
-591 LLVSSLD
+591 
-598 LLTPSVVK
+598 PS
-606 TIPTQLNA
+606 
-614 KVIPAEADNPKLK
+614 
-627 WTLLTPEVATLSE
+627 
-640 TGVLTGLKM
+640 
-649 GTAKVKIES
+649 
-658 TDGSIVSQVFDVS
+658 
-671 ITGLPVSSISLPN
+671 
-684 AVSIVKTK
+684 VSIVKT
-692 QQKLDYGVYP
+692 
-702 AASDNQSLKWSSS
+702 
-715 NTDVVSVDE
+715 E
-724 SSGIITAHKVG
+724 
-735 RAIITAT
+735 
-742 AEDGSNTTASTVVD
+742 
-756 VEPLKVESIKLIEKV
+756 
-771 SIVKTNMLK
+771 
-780 LEPSVLPELADDKT
+780 DKT
-794 LIWSSDNKSIATVDE
+794 IT
-809 QGVVKGV
+809 
-816 NVGTVH
+816 
-822 ISARAQDGSG
+822 
-832 VFTNCLVTVE
+832 
-842 PLKVETMQFSDS
+842 
-854 NLSIVKTDKKSLS
+854 

-873 EVDNKTMKWTS
+873 EVDNKNMVWTS
-884 EDENIATV
+884 SDESVATV
-892 VQNTNAT
+892 VQNMNAV

-904 IIAAHKVGKTVI
+904 IVVAHKVGKATI

-922 GSGLSA
+922 GSGMSA
-928 TCEVEVTPLMVGGL
+928 TCEVEVTPLMASDISL
-942 ELMTTSVIKTIPTK
+942 LSASVVKTIPTQ
-956 LEVNVTPSEAD
+956 LEANVSPTEAD
-967 NQKLKWTSLTPNI
+967 NKKLKWTSLTPDI
-980 ATVSEDGT
+980 ATVTEDGT
-988 LTGLKMG
+988 MTGLKMG
-995 TAQVKAETT
+995 TAKVKAETT
-1004 DGSNFSKTFDVQVL
+1004 DGSNLSVVFEVQVL
-1018 SLSVSS
+1018 GLSVSTIS
-1024 ITLPTDFS
+1024 LPAESS
-1032 IIKTDNQKM
+1032 IIKTESMKL
-1041 EYTVL
+1041 EYSIL
-1046 PKASDNQ
+1046 PLASDNQ
-1053 NLKWSSNKPSIASVD
+1053 KLKWSSNATDIVSVD
-1068 ENTGVITA
+1068 ESTGVITA
-1076 HKVGYASI
+1076 HKVGDAII

-1092 GVFASTTIQVK
+1092 DISASTKIHVT
-1103 PLKVSAISIPEKLNV
+1103 PLKISQIEMSKEMSLLHSLSKQIEV
-1118 LWSTTETLVAMA
+1118 KI
-1130 TPELADNKKLSWS
+1130 TPELADNKTLKWI
-1143 SDDNNIATVT
+1143 SDNEDIATVN
-1153 QTGVVKG
+1153 QEGVVTG
-1160 VNVGTTNITAVATD
+1160 VNVGSANVTATTTD
-1174 GSGVSATCKVTVNPI
+1174 GTELSATCKVTVNPV
-1189 TINLSTKTVNLQ
+1189 TINLSTNTINLQ

-1229 NGVASVDKDGHITA
+1229 NGVTSVDKDGHITA

-1281 YLLKGTTDENREA
+1281 YLLKGTTDDTREA

-1382 LVNIGAEAFKW
+1382 LVNIGEEAFKW
-1393 CTGLTRFTFDGTSL
+1393 CTGLKRFTFDGTSL

-1529 IQAGAFI
+1529 IQAGVFI

-1683 PGFIGVNNPA
+1683 PEFIGVNNPA

-1886 GYAFTCQNALQAL
+1886 GYAFTCQNTLQAL

-1970 EDVIWEGKSTL
+1970 EDVIWEGKSKL

-1986 SAFYCDSKLETVKW
+1986 SAFYCDSKLETMKW

-2059 FGECGFSQL
+2059 FGECGFSQ
-2068 ILPESLKSMQA
+2068 IVLPESLKSMQA

-2130 NHCAV
+2130 NHCPV

-2149 INFQNAAANPASTAH
+2149 INFQNAAANPASTAR
-2164 RLYLNGEEIVD
+2164 RLYLNGEEMID

-2310 PTDAADKKIL
+2310 PTDAANKKIL
-2320 WTSSNKDVVIVTDE
+2320 WTSSNEDVVIVTDE

-2454 VILSTGISNITMG
+2454 VIPSTGISNITMG

>member
-1 MVSILN
+1 MKRSLYFYKWFVAVVVLICSTTTMSAQTKVTSLSQLKAGSVIKIYPKDSNGTSHYGESKYALACSGDGQPLTSYEKAGSGDEWTLEDAGDGLCYLKNDKGCYWTYQGRSSDYLKCTMNKNSAVKICLTWDTKYSGACFWNSKDNCGLN
-7 IRKVFQNKELYKT
+7 NLYDD
-20 NNMKQHLHYFQRLLL
+20 
-35 ATVMILNY
+35 NY
-43 VVVYADNIEIG
+43 VFNWWTISDR
-54 GICYSVR
+54 YSGD
-61 YVAKDT
+61 ANT
-67 YDIAVTNKEGGY
+67 TFDIALLKEGSGNVFPSLEKRDIVLNGIKYRLYPTKTAKVLKKNDY

-86 QTINYDGKERQV
+86 ETVTYNNITYKITSLERGCFEGCWLL
-98 TSIDYRCFSGCTEL
+98 TSINLSSSITSLESGCFEGCWSLTSINLPSSITSLGDDCFS
-112 TSVKI
+112 
-117 PDGVTSLKRD
+117 
-127 CFKDCSSLTSVIIPN
+127 DCSSLTSINLPSSI
-142 SVTSLGEA
+142 TSLGD
-150 SFYGCSKLE
+150 
-159 SVKLPVG
+159 
-166 ITSLSEYCFGNCL
+166 
-179 VLKNIELP
+179 
-187 NSVTSLGAGC
+187 GC
-197 FQFCEELESINLP
+197 FRDCSRLTSINLP
-210 NGITSLPAICFYCC
+210 S
-224 WKLNNI
+224 
-230 VLPNNITS
+230 
-238 LGNRCFEGC
+238 
-247 KVLKNIE
+247 
-254 LPNSITS
+254 SITS
-261 LGSECFFGCAELEN
+261 LGSYCFRGC
-275 VTIPEGVSSL
+275 S
-285 GRGTFRNCDR
+285 R
-295 LVDITLPNSITSLGS
+295 LTSINLPSSITSLGS
-310 ECFSGCSSLK
+310 YCFSGCSSLTS
-320 NINLPYVLTSM
+320 INLPSSI
-331 GFQCFYGCTS
+331 TS
-341 LTKIQLPS
+341 LGDDCFSDCSSLTGINLPS
-349 SLTTL
+349 SITSLERSCFRGCSSLT
-354 GFGCFD
+354 
-360 GCTGLESIAIPQ
+360 SINFPSGI
-372 GLTLLDGQCF
+372 T
-382 QDCSNLSTIILP
+382 S
-394 KSIVS
+394 
-399 IGKECFKGCKKLA
+399 
-412 DIVLPEGVTTLGES
+412 LGES
-426 CFYGCKQLIKITL
+426 CFSECSSLASIEL
-439 PSTLKAIGRAAF
+439 PSALTSLGENCFEKCSH
-451 QLDNFKDNQM
+451 LTSM
-461 VCLASVP
+461 LCLAVEP
-468 PECGHESSLPSD
+468 PNCILKEYTDTHNTSLVNNTM
-480 LSLFVPK
+480 SLYVPK
-487 EAKNSYQTTKPWSSH
+487 ESKEKYKQSNAWNSAKGIYPLYPTSSVSLVKEVSVDKAKPTKLEYTIMPENAGTKELEWSSE
-502 RVYSDYPLSSINL
+502 N
-515 PSELSVVKTKSQKVQ
+515 
-530 IAMIPES
+530 
-537 ADAQGVVWS
+537 
-546 CDNGQILSVD
+546 
-556 EDGVIKGLKVGTA
+556 
-569 NVIAKVKYDTNIS
+569 
-582 SSCKVNVSS
+582 
-591 LLVSSLD
+591 
-598 LLTPSVVK
+598 
-606 TIPTQLNA
+606 
-614 KVIPAEADNPKLK
+614 
-627 WTLLTPEVATLSE
+627 PEVATVDANGIV
-640 TGVLTGLKM
+640 TGKKIGKTVI
-649 GTAKVKIES
+649 TAKTKDG
-658 TDGSIVSQVFDVS
+658 TDI
-671 ITGLPVSSISLPN
+671 
-684 AVSIVKTK
+684 
-692 QQKLDYGVYP
+692 
-702 AASDNQSLKWSSS
+702 
-715 NTDVVSVDE
+715 
-724 SSGIITAHKVG
+724 
-735 RAIITAT
+735 
-742 AEDGSNTTASTVVD
+742 TASTTFTVL
-756 VEPLKVESIKLIEKV
+756 PLKVEAMTFAEPLV
-771 SIVKTNMLK
+771 SIARTK
-780 LEPSVLPELADDKT
+780 DKT
-794 LIWSSDNKSIATVDE
+794 IT
-809 QGVVKGV
+809 
-816 NVGTVH
+816 
-822 ISARAQDGSG
+822 
-832 VFTNCLVTVE
+832 
-842 PLKVETMQFSDS
+842 
-854 NLSIVKTDKKSLS
+854 

-873 EVDNKTMKWTS
+873 EVDNKQMVWTS
-884 EDENIATV
+884 SDESVATV
-892 VQNTNAT
+892 TQNLDSS

-904 IIAAHKVGKTVI
+904 IVTAHKIGKTTI

-922 GSGLSA
+922 GSGMSA
-928 TCEVEVTPLMVGGL
+928 TCEVEVTPLMASDISL
-942 ELMTTSVIKTIPTK
+942 LTASVVKTIPTQ
-956 LEVNVTPSEAD
+956 LEANVSPAETD
-967 NQKLKWTSLTPNI
+967 NKKLKWASLTPNI
-980 ATVSEDGT
+980 ATVTEDGIM
-988 LTGLKMG
+988 TGLKMG
-995 TAQVKAETT
+995 TAKVKAETT
-1004 DGSNFSKTFDVQVL
+1004 DGSN
-1018 SLSVSS
+1018 LSVVFEVQ
-1024 ITLPTDFS
+1024 ITGLPVSTISLPAESS
-1032 IIKTDNQKM
+1032 IIKTESMKLEYSILPLVSDNQK
-1041 EYTVL
+1041 
-1046 PKASDNQ
+1046 
-1053 NLKWSSNKPSIASVD
+1053 LKWSSNATDIASVD

-1076 HKVGYASI
+1076 HKVGDAVI

-1092 GVFASTTIQVK
+1092 GISASTKIHVI
-1103 PLKVSAISIPEKLNV
+1103 PLKISQIEMSKEMSLLHSLSKQIEV
-1118 LWSTTETLVAMA
+1118 KF
-1130 TPELADNKKLSWS
+1130 TPELADNKTLKWI
-1143 SDDNNIATVT
+1143 SDNEDIATVN
-1153 QTGVVKG
+1153 QEGVVTG
-1160 VNVGTTNITAVATD
+1160 VNVGSANITATTTD
-1174 GSGVSATCKVTVNPI
+1174 GTELSATCKVTVNPV
-1189 TINLSTKTVNLQ
+1189 TIELSTNTINLQ

-1207 EQTATVLPENY
+1207 EQTATILPENY

-1281 YLLKGTTDENREA
+1281 YLLKGTTDDTREA

-1343 NCQNELQSIYIPR
+1343 NCQNELQSLYIPR
-1356 TVTEVEPH
+1356 TVTEIEPH

-1382 LVNIGAEAFKW
+1382 LVNIGEEAFKW
-1393 CTGLTRFTFDGTSL
+1393 CTGLKRFTFDGTSL

-1436 IGHSAFYDCP
+1436 IGHSAFYDCS

-1496 TNIHLSNSLNYIDEY
+1496 TNIHLSTSLNYIDEY

-1627 INVVLPKGTKYINNN
+1627 INVVLPKGTKYVNNN

-1683 PGFIGVNNPA
+1683 PEFIGVNNPA
-1693 SMDEVFQNATLHV
+1693 SMDDVFQNATLHV
-1706 PFGSESLYQKDTKWW
+1706 PFGSESLYQKDTSWW

-1831 YLFDKAKKV
+1831 YLFDKAKKE

-1852 SLEAEKVAQVYTGT
+1852 SLDAEKVAQVYTGT

-1886 GYAFTCQNALQAL
+1886 GYAFTCQNELQAL

-2059 FGECGFSQL
+2059 FGECGFSQ
-2068 ILPESLKSMQA
+2068 IVLPESLKSMQA

-2143 LDDWAH
+2143 LDDWVH

-2164 RLYLNGEEIVD
+2164 RLYLNGEEMVD

-2275 NAPSDADKKVTSITI
+2275 KDPGVEDVKVSNITI
-2290 SQTEATLKPNDTMQL
+2290 SQTEITLKPDDTLQL

-2310 PTDAADKKIL
+2310 PTEAANKSVIWK
-2320 WTSSNKDVVIVTDE
+2320 SSNEDVVIVTDE

-2411 VSAQTS
+2411 VSAKSS

-2454 VILSTGISNITMG
+2454 VISSTGISNITMG

-2482 LADHEVIQV
+2482 LVDHEVIQV

-2504 HEVDLNASGIYIVKM
+2504 HEIDLKAAGVYIIKVK
-2519 RGKTVKFNVK
+2519 GKTLKFSVK

>member
-1 MVSILN
+1 
-7 IRKVFQNKELYKT
+7 
-20 NNMKQHLHYFQRLLL
+20 MKRHLHFYQWLLCLLL
-35 ATVMILNY
+35 TMGCHLFAYSQGKVTCLEDLQAGDVIKIYPYGHYDEASMALSCKGDGMDLTSYANAGKGSEWTLIDAGSGYYYLKNELGCYWAYQEYSSSHSLTCTTDINSAVKVKLTWDSKNRGVCFWNQKDDKGLNNLY
-43 VVVYADNIEIG
+43 GSNYNYNWYSYSSSYDSDTNTTFEVYSPSGGKVAVIG
-54 GICYSVR
+54 GIKYLL
-61 YVAKDT
+61 YAKHKT
-67 YDIAVTNKEGGY
+67 AKVLKNNYEGN
-79 SGDIVIP
+79 IVIP
-86 QTINYDGKERQV
+86 QIVSYKGNEFQITSLEDSCFKNCSNL
-98 TSIDYRCFSGCTEL
+98 TSITLPEG
-112 TSVKI
+112 I
-117 PDGVTSLKRD
+117 
-127 CFKDCSSLTSVIIPN
+127 
-142 SVTSLGEA
+142 TSLGE
-150 SFYGCSKLE
+150 Y
-159 SVKLPVG
+159 
-166 ITSLSEYCFGNCL
+166 
-179 VLKNIELP
+179 
-187 NSVTSLGAGC
+187 
-197 FQFCEELESINLP
+197 
-210 NGITSLPAICFYCC
+210 
-224 WKLNNI
+224 
-230 VLPNNITS
+230 
-238 LGNRCFEGC
+238 
-247 KVLKNIE
+247 
-254 LPNSITS
+254 
-261 LGSECFFGCAELEN
+261 
-275 VTIPEGVSSL
+275 
-285 GRGTFRNCDR
+285 
-295 LVDITLPNSITSLGS
+295 
-310 ECFSGCSSLK
+310 CFSGCSSLTS
-320 NINLPYVLTSM
+320 ITLPKGITSLRAGCFSRCSSLTSITLPE
-331 GFQCFYGCTS
+331 GITSLRNHCFHGCSSLTSITLPKGITSLENACFYDCTS
-341 LTKIQLPS
+341 LTSLTLPEGITSLGDGCFSGCSSLTNISFPS
-349 SLTTL
+349 SLKKLYDNIFKYATQNKRIIINATTPPDIRSY
-354 GFGCFD
+354 GDYAFID
-360 GCTGLESIAIPQ
+360 SNCTLYVPKNYLATYKNTSPWSCAGAFYEGKPIESI
-372 GLTLLDGQCF
+372 
-382 QDCSNLSTIILP
+382 
-394 KSIVS
+394 K
-399 IGKECFKGCKKLA
+399 
-412 DIVLPEGVTTLGES
+412 
-426 CFYGCKQLIKITL
+426 
-439 PSTLKAIGRAAF
+439 
-451 QLDNFKDNQM
+451 
-461 VCLASVP
+461 
-468 PECGHESSLPSD
+468 LPSD
-480 LSLFVPK
+480 ISFEKTEKKKATFSV
-487 EAKNSYQTTKPWSSH
+487 
-502 RVYSDYPLSSINL
+502 L
-515 PSELSVVKTKSQKVQ
+515 P
-530 IAMIPES
+530 I
-537 ADAQGVVWS
+537 DANQECLKWS
-546 CDNGQILSVD
+546 CDNSSIASID
-556 EDGVIKGLKVGTA
+556 EKTREITALKVG
-569 NVIAKVKYDTNIS
+569 D
-582 SSCKVNVSS
+582 
-591 LLVSSLD
+591 
-598 LLTPSVVK
+598 
-606 TIPTQLNA
+606 
-614 KVIPAEADNPKLK
+614 
-627 WTLLTPEVATLSE
+627 AT
-640 TGVLTGLKM
+640 
-649 GTAKVKIES
+649 
-658 TDGSIVSQVFDVS
+658 
-671 ITGLPVSSISLPN
+671 
-684 AVSIVKTK
+684 
-692 QQKLDYGVYP
+692 
-702 AASDNQSLKWSSS
+702 
-715 NTDVVSVDE
+715 
-724 SSGIITAHKVG
+724 
-735 RAIITAT
+735 ITAT
-742 AEDGSNTTASTVVD
+742 VDDGSGISASTIVHVT
-756 VEPLKVESIKLIEKV
+756 PLKVH
-771 SIVKTNMLK
+771 
-780 LEPSVLPELADDKT
+780 A
-794 LIWSSDNKSIATVDE
+794 
-809 QGVVKGV
+809 
-816 NVGTVH
+816 
-822 ISARAQDGSG
+822 
-832 VFTNCLVTVE
+832 
-842 PLKVETMQFSDS
+842 MQFAEPKITVSG
-854 NLSIVKTDKKSLS
+854 IKTEKLT
-867 LTLNSE
+867 LTLNSP
-873 EVDNKTMKWTS
+873 EVDNKAIKWTS
-884 EDENIATV
+884 SDNSIVTVEENTEAS
-892 VQNTNAT
+892 

-904 IIAAHKVGKTVI
+904 IVSTHKVGTAI
-916 KAEAQD
+916 ITAEAQD
-922 GSGLSA
+922 GSGISA
-928 TCEVEVTPLMVGGL
+928 TCEVEASQLQVSDI
-942 ELMTTSVIKTIPTK
+942 ELITMSAIKTIPTLLEANVLPVEANNKK
-956 LEVNVTPSEAD
+956 LT
-967 NQKLKWTSLTPNI
+967 WTSLTPNI
-980 ATVSEDGT
+980 ATITEDGT
-988 LTGLKMG
+988 ITGLKMG
-995 TAQVKAETT
+995 TAQVKATT
-1004 DGSNFSKTFDVQVL
+1004 MDGSNISKTFDVLITGL
-1018 SLSVSS
+1018 SISS
-1024 ITLPTDFS
+1024 ITLPSESS
-1032 IIKTDNQKM
+1032 ITKTDNQKL
-1041 EYTVL
+1041 EYTIF
-1046 PKASDNQ
+1046 PAASDNQ
-1053 NLKWSSNKPSIASVD
+1053 TLKWSSNHTDIASVD

-1076 HKVGYASI
+1076 HKVGDAII

-1092 GVFASTTIQVK
+1092 EISASTTIHVT
-1103 PLKVSAISIPEKLNV
+1103 PLKVSNIDIEKEIKL
-1118 LWSTTETLVAMA
+1118 LRTTSTTLAATI
-1130 TPELADNKKLSWS
+1130 TPELADDKTLSWVS
-1143 SDDNNIATVT
+1143 EDESIATVT
-1153 QTGVVKG
+1153 QEGVVRG
-1160 VNVGTTNITAVATD
+1160 VNVGTTNITATAMD
-1174 GSGVSATCKVTVNPI
+1174 GSGVSATCKVTVNPV
-1189 TINLSTKTVNLQ
+1189 TINLSTNTINLQ

-1207 EQTATVLPENY
+1207 EQTATILPENY

-1229 NGVASVDKDGHITA
+1229 NGVTSVDKDGHITA

-1266 VIVYEDNVVYVGGLY
+1266 VIVYEDNVVYVGGLF

-1382 LVNIGAEAFKW
+1382 LVNIGEEAFKW

-1421 ALERFTWMGNTTVKT
+1421 VLERFTWMGNTTVKT
-1436 IGHSAFYDCP
+1436 IGHSAFYGCS

-1469 CISLNNFE
+1469 CSSLNNFE

-1536 NNEFLQ
+1536 NNDFLQ

-1627 INVVLPKGTKYINNN
+1627 INVVLPKGTKYVNNN

-1654 MPATMDHVNDDI
+1654 MPETMDHVNDDI

-1683 PGFIGVNNPA
+1683 PKFIGVNDPTR
-1693 SMDEVFQNATLHV
+1693 MDEVFQNATLHV
-1706 PFGSESLYQKDTKWW
+1706 PFGSESLYQKDTSWW

-1831 YLFDKAKKV
+1831 YLFDKAKKE

-1852 SLEAEKVAQVYTGT
+1852 SLDAEKVAQVYTGT

-1886 GYAFTCQNALQAL
+1886 GYAFTCQNELQAL

-2059 FGECGFSQL
+2059 YGECGFSQL

-2088 ADITI
+2088 TDITI

-2164 RLYLNGEEIVD
+2164 RLYLNGEEMVD

>member
-1 MVSILN
+1 MKECLLNKYLLVFLIAWMSIMMSKASSWYEN
-7 IRKVFQNKELYKT
+7 MYDKET
-20 NNMKQHLHYFQRLLL
+20 D
-35 ATVMILNY
+35 I
-43 VVVYADNIEIG
+43 I
-54 GICYSVR
+54 
-61 YVAKDT
+61 AKYEVDEN
-67 YDIAVTNKEGGY
+67 ASSGY
-79 SGDIVIP
+79 SATLFQFPSNMLWLDFLNDVDAMYI
-86 QTINYDGKERQV
+86 DGQ
-98 TSIDYRCFSGCTEL
+98 
-112 TSVKI
+112 SVDKRFI
-117 PDGVTSLKRD
+117 FFASKGEHVVLIKLKRNVR
-127 CFKDCSSLTSVIIPN
+127 T
-142 SVTSLGEA
+142 
-150 SFYGCSKLE
+150 
-159 SVKLPVG
+159 
-166 ITSLSEYCFGNCL
+166 
-179 VLKNIELP
+179 LKNY
-187 NSVTSLGAGC
+187 T
-197 FQFCEELESINLP
+197 FC
-210 NGITSLPAICFYCC
+210 
-224 WKLNNI
+224 
-230 VLPNNITS
+230 
-238 LGNRCFEGC
+238 
-247 KVLKNIE
+247 
-254 LPNSITS
+254 
-261 LGSECFFGCAELEN
+261 
-275 VTIPEGVSSL
+275 
-285 GRGTFRNCDR
+285 
-295 LVDITLPNSITSLGS
+295 
-310 ECFSGCSSLK
+310 
-320 NINLPYVLTSM
+320 
-331 GFQCFYGCTS
+331 
-341 LTKIQLPS
+341 
-349 SLTTL
+349 
-354 GFGCFD
+354 
-360 GCTGLESIAIPQ
+360 
-372 GLTLLDGQCF
+372 LLDGKHHSGRLIEVRIPSCITNIEPYNFIECPYLQRIF
-382 QDCSNLSTIILP
+382 SYATQAPIKEKLRKGTDQQLQIYVDNYKNIYSYEYIFAAGDASNAFLKCGYSAQNAKLCIPENAKGYDTNGWEQLKKYYAKVELKLEIPSKLSVERT
-394 KSIVS
+394 KTIVS
-399 IGKECFKGCKKLA
+399 
-412 DIVLPEGVTTLGES
+412 
-426 CFYGCKQLIKITL
+426 
-439 PSTLKAIGRAAF
+439 
-451 QLDNFKDNQM
+451 
-461 VCLASVP
+461 
-468 PECGHESSLPSD
+468 
-480 LSLFVPK
+480 
-487 EAKNSYQTTKPWSSH
+487 
-502 RVYSDYPLSSINL
+502 DY
-515 PSELSVVKTKSQKVQ
+515 VKSQ
-530 IAMIPES
+530 
-537 ADAQGVVWS
+537 
-546 CDNGQILSVD
+546 SVD
-556 EDGVIKGLKVGTA
+556 EGSDFFYNLGDKTIADVNFDKNSIIVKGLKVGKTQLKTVYYGIERYCDITITPLKMTSIELPKTITLITNKRQTLKPKIIPEDA
-569 NVIAKVKYDTNIS
+569 DDKDGKTFIWKSEDESIATVTQDGVVSGIGYGKTRVTCMASDDSNLSASCEVVNSAPITIDLSTKTLNLQEGSSYGEQKVNIS
-582 SSCKVNVSS
+582 GK
-591 LLVSSLD
+591 D
-598 LLTPSVVK
+598 
-606 TIPTQLNA
+606 
-614 KVIPAEADNPKLK
+614 
-627 WTLLTPEVATLSE
+627 
-640 TGVLTGLKM
+640 
-649 GTAKVKIES
+649 
-658 TDGSIVSQVFDVS
+658 F
-671 ITGLPVSSISLPN
+671 SISDVL
-684 AVSIVKTK
+684 VK
-692 QQKLDYGVYP
+692 
-702 AASDNQSLKWSSS
+702 SL
-715 NTDVVSVDE
+715 NENVVSVDE
-724 SSGIITAHKVG
+724 NG
-735 RAIITAT
+735 
-742 AEDGSNTTASTVVD
+742 
-756 VEPLKVESIKLIEKV
+756 
-771 SIVKTNMLK
+771 
-780 LEPSVLPELADDKT
+780 
-794 LIWSSDNKSIATVDE
+794 
-809 QGVVKGV
+809 
-816 NVGTVH
+816 
-822 ISARAQDGSG
+822 
-832 VFTNCLVTVE
+832 
-842 PLKVETMQFSDS
+842 
-854 NLSIVKTDKKSLS
+854 
-867 LTLNSE
+867 
-873 EVDNKTMKWTS
+873 
-884 EDENIATV
+884 
-892 VQNTNAT
+892 
-899 YPLEA
+899 
-904 IIAAHKVGKTVI
+904 VI
-916 KAEAQD
+916 KA
-922 GSGLSA
+922 G
-928 TCEVEVTPLMVGGL
+928 TPG
-942 ELMTTSVIKTIPTK
+942 
-956 LEVNVTPSEAD
+956 
-967 NQKLKWTSLTPNI
+967 I
-980 ATVSEDGT
+980 ATIRYYMS
-988 LTGLKMG
+988 
-995 TAQVKAETT
+995 Q
-1004 DGSNFSKTFDVQVL
+1004 
-1018 SLSVSS
+1018 
-1024 ITLPTDFS
+1024 
-1032 IIKTDNQKM
+1032 
-1041 EYTVL
+1041 
-1046 PKASDNQ
+1046 
-1053 NLKWSSNKPSIASVD
+1053 D
-1068 ENTGVITA
+1068 ENV
-1076 HKVGYASI
+1076 YA
-1084 TATATDGS
+1084 D
-1092 GVFASTTIQVK
+1092 
-1103 PLKVSAISIPEKLNV
+1103 
-1118 LWSTTETLVAMA
+1118 
-1130 TPELADNKKLSWS
+1130 
-1143 SDDNNIATVT
+1143 
-1153 QTGVVKG
+1153 
-1160 VNVGTTNITAVATD
+1160 
-1174 GSGVSATCKVTVNPI
+1174 CK
-1189 TINLSTKTVNLQ
+1189 
-1201 KGSEYV
+1201 
-1207 EQTATVLPENY
+1207 
-1218 EHKDVVWTTSG
+1218 
-1229 NGVASVDKDGHITA
+1229 
-1243 NKPGVDTLR
+1243 
-1252 CSLSYDSHIYSECR
+1252 

-1281 YLLKGTTDENREA
+1281 YLLKGTTDDTREA

-1343 NCQNELQSIYIPR
+1343 NCQNELQSLYIPR
-1356 TVTEVEPH
+1356 TVTEIEPH

-1369 EKLNRVNVADESE
+1369 EKLNRVNVANESE
-1382 LVNIGAEAFKW
+1382 LVNIGEEAFKW
-1393 CTGLTRFTFDGTSL
+1393 CTGLKRFTFDGTSL

-1436 IGHSAFYDCP
+1436 IGHSAFYDCS

-1496 TNIHLSNSLNYIDEY
+1496 TNIHLSTSLNYIDEY

-1536 NNEFLQ
+1536 NNDFLQ

-1627 INVVLPKGTKYINNN
+1627 INVVLPKGTKYVNNN

-1683 PGFIGVNNPA
+1683 PEFIGVNDPT
-1693 SMDEVFQNATLHV
+1693 SMDDVFQNATLHV
-1706 PFGSESLYQKDTKWW
+1706 PFGSESLYQKDTSWW

-1831 YLFDKAKKV
+1831 YLFDKAKKE

-1852 SLEAEKVAQVYTGT
+1852 SLDAEKVAQVYTGT

-1886 GYAFTCQNALQAL
+1886 GYAFTCQNELQAL

-1946 VLFEGTTQYL
+1946 VLFEGTTQYF

-2026 NSTLSVGKYAFRYDA
+2026 NSALSVGKYAFRYDA

-2130 NHCAV
+2130 NHCPV

-2164 RLYLNGEEIVD
+2164 RLYLNSEEMVD
-2175 IELPVGTKY
+2175 VELPVGTKY

-2310 PTDAADKKIL
+2310 PTDAANKKIL
-2320 WTSSNKDVVIVTDE
+2320 WTSSNEDVVIVTDE

-2369 EPEVPIVQI
+2369 EPEVPVVQI

-2411 VSAQTS
+2411 LSAKTS

-2428 GVSEGKA
+2428 GISEGKA
-2435 IVSAKTKDGSNLTI
+2435 VVSAKTKDGSNLTI

-2454 VILSTGISNITMG
+2454 VIPSTGISNITMG

-2504 HEVDLNASGIYIVKM
+2504 HEIDLKAAGVYIIKVK
-2519 RGKTVKFNVK
+2519 GKTLKFSVK

>member
-1 MVSILN
+1 MKRSLYFYKWFVAVVVLICSTTTMSAQTKVTSLSQLKAGSVIKIYPKDSNGTSHYGESKYALACSGDGQPLTSYEKAGSGDEWTLEDAGDGLCYLKNDKGCYWTYQGRSSDYLKCTMNKNSAVKICLTWDTKYSGACFWNSKDNCGLN
-7 IRKVFQNKELYKT
+7 NLYDD
-20 NNMKQHLHYFQRLLL
+20 
-35 ATVMILNY
+35 NY
-43 VVVYADNIEIG
+43 VFNWWTISDR
-54 GICYSVR
+54 YSGD
-61 YVAKDT
+61 ANT
-67 YDIAVTNKEGGY
+67 TFDIALLKEGSGNVFPSLEKRDIVLNGIKYRLYPTKTAKVLKKNDY

-86 QTINYDGKERQV
+86 ETVTYNNITYKITSLERGCFEGCWLL
-98 TSIDYRCFSGCTEL
+98 TSINLSSSITSLESGCFEGCWSLTSINLPSSITSLGDDCFS
-112 TSVKI
+112 
-117 PDGVTSLKRD
+117 
-127 CFKDCSSLTSVIIPN
+127 DCSSLTSINLPSSI
-142 SVTSLGEA
+142 TSLGD
-150 SFYGCSKLE
+150 
-159 SVKLPVG
+159 
-166 ITSLSEYCFGNCL
+166 
-179 VLKNIELP
+179 
-187 NSVTSLGAGC
+187 GC
-197 FQFCEELESINLP
+197 FRDCSRLTSINLP
-210 NGITSLPAICFYCC
+210 S
-224 WKLNNI
+224 
-230 VLPNNITS
+230 
-238 LGNRCFEGC
+238 
-247 KVLKNIE
+247 
-254 LPNSITS
+254 SITS
-261 LGSECFFGCAELEN
+261 LGSYCFRGC
-275 VTIPEGVSSL
+275 S
-285 GRGTFRNCDR
+285 R
-295 LVDITLPNSITSLGS
+295 LTSINLPSSITSLGS
-310 ECFSGCSSLK
+310 YCFSGCSSLTS
-320 NINLPYVLTSM
+320 INLPSSI
-331 GFQCFYGCTS
+331 TS
-341 LTKIQLPS
+341 LGDDCFSDCSSLTGINLPS
-349 SLTTL
+349 SITSLERSCFRGCSSLT
-354 GFGCFD
+354 
-360 GCTGLESIAIPQ
+360 SINFPSGI
-372 GLTLLDGQCF
+372 T
-382 QDCSNLSTIILP
+382 S
-394 KSIVS
+394 
-399 IGKECFKGCKKLA
+399 
-412 DIVLPEGVTTLGES
+412 LGES
-426 CFYGCKQLIKITL
+426 CFSECSSLASIEL
-439 PSTLKAIGRAAF
+439 PSALTSLGENCFEKCSH
-451 QLDNFKDNQM
+451 LTSM
-461 VCLASVP
+461 LCLAVEP
-468 PECGHESSLPSD
+468 PNCILKEYTDTHNTSLVNNTM
-480 LSLFVPK
+480 SLYVPK
-487 EAKNSYQTTKPWSSH
+487 ESKEKYKQSNAWNSAKGIYPLYPTSSVSLVKEVSVDKAKPTKLEYTIMPENAGTKELEWSSE
-502 RVYSDYPLSSINL
+502 N
-515 PSELSVVKTKSQKVQ
+515 
-530 IAMIPES
+530 
-537 ADAQGVVWS
+537 
-546 CDNGQILSVD
+546 
-556 EDGVIKGLKVGTA
+556 
-569 NVIAKVKYDTNIS
+569 
-582 SSCKVNVSS
+582 
-591 LLVSSLD
+591 
-598 LLTPSVVK
+598 
-606 TIPTQLNA
+606 
-614 KVIPAEADNPKLK
+614 
-627 WTLLTPEVATLSE
+627 PEVATVDANGIV
-640 TGVLTGLKM
+640 TGKKIGKTVI
-649 GTAKVKIES
+649 TAKTKDG
-658 TDGSIVSQVFDVS
+658 TDI
-671 ITGLPVSSISLPN
+671 
-684 AVSIVKTK
+684 
-692 QQKLDYGVYP
+692 
-702 AASDNQSLKWSSS
+702 
-715 NTDVVSVDE
+715 
-724 SSGIITAHKVG
+724 
-735 RAIITAT
+735 
-742 AEDGSNTTASTVVD
+742 TASTTFTVL
-756 VEPLKVESIKLIEKV
+756 PLKVEAMTFAEPLV
-771 SIVKTNMLK
+771 SIARTK
-780 LEPSVLPELADDKT
+780 DKT
-794 LIWSSDNKSIATVDE
+794 IT
-809 QGVVKGV
+809 
-816 NVGTVH
+816 
-822 ISARAQDGSG
+822 
-832 VFTNCLVTVE
+832 
-842 PLKVETMQFSDS
+842 
-854 NLSIVKTDKKSLS
+854 

-873 EVDNKTMKWTS
+873 EVDNKQMVWTS
-884 EDENIATV
+884 SDESVATV
-892 VQNTNAT
+892 TQNLDSS

-904 IIAAHKVGKTVI
+904 IVTAHKIGKTTI

-922 GSGLSA
+922 GSGMSA
-928 TCEVEVTPLMVGGL
+928 TCEVEVTPLMASDISL
-942 ELMTTSVIKTIPTK
+942 LTASVVKTIPTQ
-956 LEVNVTPSEAD
+956 LEANVSPAETD
-967 NQKLKWTSLTPNI
+967 NKKLKWASLTPNI
-980 ATVSEDGT
+980 ATVTEDGIM
-988 LTGLKMG
+988 TGLKMG
-995 TAQVKAETT
+995 TAKVKAETT
-1004 DGSNFSKTFDVQVL
+1004 DGSN
-1018 SLSVSS
+1018 LSVVFEVQ
-1024 ITLPTDFS
+1024 ITGLPVSTISLPAESS
-1032 IIKTDNQKM
+1032 IIKTESMKLEYSILPLVSDNQK
-1041 EYTVL
+1041 
-1046 PKASDNQ
+1046 
-1053 NLKWSSNKPSIASVD
+1053 LKWSSNATDIASVD

-1076 HKVGYASI
+1076 HKVGDAVI

-1092 GVFASTTIQVK
+1092 GISASTKIHVI
-1103 PLKVSAISIPEKLNV
+1103 PLKISQIEMSKEMSLLHSLSKQIEV
-1118 LWSTTETLVAMA
+1118 KF
-1130 TPELADNKKLSWS
+1130 TPELADNKTLKWI
-1143 SDDNNIATVT
+1143 SDNEDIATVN
-1153 QTGVVKG
+1153 QEGVVTG
-1160 VNVGTTNITAVATD
+1160 VNVGSANITATTTD
-1174 GSGVSATCKVTVNPI
+1174 GTELSATCKVTVNPV
-1189 TINLSTKTVNLQ
+1189 TIELSTNTINLQ

-1207 EQTATVLPENY
+1207 EQTATILPENY

-1281 YLLKGTTDENREA
+1281 YLLKGTTDDTREA

-1343 NCQNELQSIYIPR
+1343 NCQNELQSLYIPR
-1356 TVTEVEPH
+1356 TVTEIEPH

-1382 LVNIGAEAFKW
+1382 LVNIGEEAFKW
-1393 CTGLTRFTFDGTSL
+1393 CTGLKRFTFDGTSL

-1436 IGHSAFYDCP
+1436 IGHSAFYDCS

-1496 TNIHLSNSLNYIDEY
+1496 TNIHLSTSLNYIDEY

-1627 INVVLPKGTKYINNN
+1627 INVVLPKGTKYVNNN

-1683 PGFIGVNNPA
+1683 PEFIGVNNPA
-1693 SMDEVFQNATLHV
+1693 SMDDVFQNATLHV
-1706 PFGSESLYQKDTKWW
+1706 PFGSESLYQKDTSWW

-1831 YLFDKAKKV
+1831 YLFDKAKKE

-1852 SLEAEKVAQVYTGT
+1852 SLDAEKVAQVYTGT

-1886 GYAFTCQNALQAL
+1886 GYAFTCQNELQAL

-2068 ILPESLKSMQA
+2068 VLPESLKSMQA

-2164 RLYLNGEEIVD
+2164 RLNLNGEEMVD

-2275 NAPSDADKKVTSITI
+2275 KDPGVEDVKVSSITI
-2290 SQTEATLKPNDTMQL
+2290 SQTEITLKPDDTLQL

-2310 PTDAADKKIL
+2310 PTEAANKSVIWK
-2320 WTSSNKDVVIVTDE
+2320 SSNEDVVIVTDE

-2411 VSAQTS
+2411 VSAKSS

-2454 VILSTGISNITMG
+2454 VISSTGISNITMG

-2482 LADHEVIQV
+2482 LVDHEVIQV

-2504 HEVDLNASGIYIVKM
+2504 HEIDLKAAGVYIIKVK
-2519 RGKTVKFNVK
+2519 GKTLKFSVK

>member
-1 MVSILN
+1 MKECLLNKYLLVFLIAWMSIMMSKASSWYEN
-7 IRKVFQNKELYKT
+7 MYDKET
-20 NNMKQHLHYFQRLLL
+20 D
-35 ATVMILNY
+35 I
-43 VVVYADNIEIG
+43 I
-54 GICYSVR
+54 
-61 YVAKDT
+61 AKYEVDEN
-67 YDIAVTNKEGGY
+67 ASSGY
-79 SGDIVIP
+79 SATLFQFPSNMLWLDFLNDVDAMYI
-86 QTINYDGKERQV
+86 DGQ
-98 TSIDYRCFSGCTEL
+98 
-112 TSVKI
+112 SVDKRFI
-117 PDGVTSLKRD
+117 FFASKGEHVVLIKLKRNVR
-127 CFKDCSSLTSVIIPN
+127 T
-142 SVTSLGEA
+142 
-150 SFYGCSKLE
+150 
-159 SVKLPVG
+159 
-166 ITSLSEYCFGNCL
+166 
-179 VLKNIELP
+179 LKNY
-187 NSVTSLGAGC
+187 T
-197 FQFCEELESINLP
+197 FC
-210 NGITSLPAICFYCC
+210 
-224 WKLNNI
+224 
-230 VLPNNITS
+230 
-238 LGNRCFEGC
+238 
-247 KVLKNIE
+247 
-254 LPNSITS
+254 
-261 LGSECFFGCAELEN
+261 
-275 VTIPEGVSSL
+275 
-285 GRGTFRNCDR
+285 
-295 LVDITLPNSITSLGS
+295 
-310 ECFSGCSSLK
+310 
-320 NINLPYVLTSM
+320 
-331 GFQCFYGCTS
+331 
-341 LTKIQLPS
+341 
-349 SLTTL
+349 
-354 GFGCFD
+354 
-360 GCTGLESIAIPQ
+360 
-372 GLTLLDGQCF
+372 LLDGKHHSGRLIEVRIPSCITNIEPYNFIECPYLQRIF
-382 QDCSNLSTIILP
+382 SYATQAPIKEKLRKGTDQQLQIYVDNYKNIYSYEYIFAAGDASNAFFKCGYSAQNAKLCIPENAKGYDTNGWEQLKKYYAKVELKLEIPSKLSVERT
-394 KSIVS
+394 KTIVS
-399 IGKECFKGCKKLA
+399 
-412 DIVLPEGVTTLGES
+412 
-426 CFYGCKQLIKITL
+426 
-439 PSTLKAIGRAAF
+439 
-451 QLDNFKDNQM
+451 
-461 VCLASVP
+461 
-468 PECGHESSLPSD
+468 
-480 LSLFVPK
+480 
-487 EAKNSYQTTKPWSSH
+487 
-502 RVYSDYPLSSINL
+502 DY
-515 PSELSVVKTKSQKVQ
+515 VKSQ
-530 IAMIPES
+530 
-537 ADAQGVVWS
+537 
-546 CDNGQILSVD
+546 SVD
-556 EDGVIKGLKVGTA
+556 EGSDFFYNLGDKTIADVNFDKNSIIVKGLKVGKTQLKTVYYGIERYCDITITPLKMTSIELPKTITLITNKRQTLKPKIIPEDA
-569 NVIAKVKYDTNIS
+569 DDKDGKTFIWKSEDESIATVTQDGVVSGIGYGKTRVTCMASDDSNLSASCEVVNSAPITIDLSTKTLNLQEGSSYGEQKVNIS
-582 SSCKVNVSS
+582 GK
-591 LLVSSLD
+591 D
-598 LLTPSVVK
+598 
-606 TIPTQLNA
+606 
-614 KVIPAEADNPKLK
+614 
-627 WTLLTPEVATLSE
+627 
-640 TGVLTGLKM
+640 
-649 GTAKVKIES
+649 
-658 TDGSIVSQVFDVS
+658 F
-671 ITGLPVSSISLPN
+671 SISDVL
-684 AVSIVKTK
+684 VK
-692 QQKLDYGVYP
+692 
-702 AASDNQSLKWSSS
+702 SL
-715 NTDVVSVDE
+715 NENVVSVDE
-724 SSGIITAHKVG
+724 NG
-735 RAIITAT
+735 
-742 AEDGSNTTASTVVD
+742 
-756 VEPLKVESIKLIEKV
+756 
-771 SIVKTNMLK
+771 
-780 LEPSVLPELADDKT
+780 
-794 LIWSSDNKSIATVDE
+794 
-809 QGVVKGV
+809 
-816 NVGTVH
+816 
-822 ISARAQDGSG
+822 
-832 VFTNCLVTVE
+832 
-842 PLKVETMQFSDS
+842 
-854 NLSIVKTDKKSLS
+854 
-867 LTLNSE
+867 
-873 EVDNKTMKWTS
+873 
-884 EDENIATV
+884 
-892 VQNTNAT
+892 
-899 YPLEA
+899 
-904 IIAAHKVGKTVI
+904 VI
-916 KAEAQD
+916 KA
-922 GSGLSA
+922 G
-928 TCEVEVTPLMVGGL
+928 TPG
-942 ELMTTSVIKTIPTK
+942 
-956 LEVNVTPSEAD
+956 
-967 NQKLKWTSLTPNI
+967 I
-980 ATVSEDGT
+980 ATIRYYMS
-988 LTGLKMG
+988 
-995 TAQVKAETT
+995 Q
-1004 DGSNFSKTFDVQVL
+1004 
-1018 SLSVSS
+1018 
-1024 ITLPTDFS
+1024 
-1032 IIKTDNQKM
+1032 
-1041 EYTVL
+1041 
-1046 PKASDNQ
+1046 
-1053 NLKWSSNKPSIASVD
+1053 D
-1068 ENTGVITA
+1068 ENV
-1076 HKVGYASI
+1076 YA
-1084 TATATDGS
+1084 D
-1092 GVFASTTIQVK
+1092 
-1103 PLKVSAISIPEKLNV
+1103 
-1118 LWSTTETLVAMA
+1118 
-1130 TPELADNKKLSWS
+1130 
-1143 SDDNNIATVT
+1143 
-1153 QTGVVKG
+1153 
-1160 VNVGTTNITAVATD
+1160 
-1174 GSGVSATCKVTVNPI
+1174 CK
-1189 TINLSTKTVNLQ
+1189 
-1201 KGSEYV
+1201 
-1207 EQTATVLPENY
+1207 
-1218 EHKDVVWTTSG
+1218 
-1229 NGVASVDKDGHITA
+1229 
-1243 NKPGVDTLR
+1243 
-1252 CSLSYDSHIYSECR
+1252 

-1382 LVNIGAEAFKW
+1382 LVNIGEEAFKW
-1393 CTGLTRFTFDGTSL
+1393 CTGLKRFTFDGTSL

-1496 TNIHLSNSLNYIDEY
+1496 TNIHLSTSLNYIDEY

-1536 NNEFLQ
+1536 NNDFLQ

-1627 INVVLPKGTKYINNN
+1627 INVVLPKGTKYVNNN

-1683 PGFIGVNNPA
+1683 PEFIGVNDPT

-1706 PFGSESLYQKDTKWW
+1706 PFGSESLYQKDTSWW

-1831 YLFDKAKKV
+1831 YLFDKAKKE

-1866 VSIPEQTTFNAVTY
+1866 VSIPELTTFNAVTY
-1880 DVKKVG
+1880 AVKKVG
-1886 GYAFTCQNALQAL
+1886 GYAFTCQNELQAL

-1946 VLFEGTTQYL
+1946 VLFEGTTQYF

-2164 RLYLNGEEIVD
+2164 RLYLNSEEMVD
-2175 IELPVGTKY
+2175 VELPVGTKY

-2310 PTDAADKKIL
+2310 PTDAANKKIL
-2320 WTSSNKDVVIVTDE
+2320 WTSSNEDVVIVTDE

-2356 IKAVCHIKVEKEK
+2356 IKAVCHIKVENEK

-2411 VSAQTS
+2411 LSAKTS

-2428 GVSEGKA
+2428 GISEGKA
-2435 IVSAKTKDGSNLTI
+2435 VVSAKTKDGSNLTI

-2454 VILSTGISNITMG
+2454 VIPSTGISNITMG

-2504 HEVDLNASGIYIVKM
+2504 HEIDLKAAGVYIIKVK
-2519 RGKTVKFNVK
+2519 GKTLKFSVK

>member
-1 MVSILN
+1 MIRSLHFYKWFVAVVVLICSTTTMSAQTKVTSLSQLKAGSVIKIYPKKSNDTSHYGESKYALACSGDGQSLTSYEKAGSGDEWTLEDAGDGYCYLKNNNGCYWAYQWRSSSESLQCTINKSSAVKISLTWDTKYSGVCFWNTKDDCGLN
-7 IRKVFQNKELYKT
+7 NLYEY
-20 NNMKQHLHYFQRLLL
+20 NNMY
-35 ATVMILNY
+35 NWWSDP
-43 VVVYADNIEIG
+43 DN
-54 GICYSVR
+54 
-61 YVAKDT
+61 
-67 YDIAVTNKEGGY
+67 Y
-79 SGDIVIP
+79 SGDANTTFDIALLKEGSGNDFVQGEKVVVLIDGLKYILDIKQKTAKVIANHQEYSGYIVIP
-86 QTINYDGKERQV
+86 SNV
-98 TSIDYRCFSGCTEL
+98 TYNNVIYKVNMLGTNCFFACHGLKSITLPS
-112 TSVKI
+112 SI
-117 PDGVTSLKRD
+117 TSLGDHCFALCSSLKSINLPSNIISLGD
-127 CFKDCSSLTSVIIPN
+127 WCFKNCNNLASISLPSGITKLGVSCFEGCSSLTSID
-142 SVTSLGEA
+142 
-150 SFYGCSKLE
+150 
-159 SVKLPVG
+159 LPSG
-166 ITSLSEYCFGNCL
+166 IT
-179 VLKNIELP
+179 
-187 NSVTSLGAGC
+187 TLG
-197 FQFCEELESINLP
+197 F
-210 NGITSLPAICFYCC
+210 
-224 WKLNNI
+224 
-230 VLPNNITS
+230 
-238 LGNRCFEGC
+238 RCF
-247 KVLKNIE
+247 
-254 LPNSITS
+254 
-261 LGSECFFGCAELEN
+261 
-275 VTIPEGVSSL
+275 
-285 GRGTFRNCDR
+285 D
-295 LVDITLPNSITSLGS
+295 
-310 ECFSGCSSLK
+310 GCSSLT
-320 NINLPYVLTSM
+320 NICLPSGITTLGSSCFAECSKLTSM
-331 GFQCFYGCTS
+331 
-341 LTKIQLPS
+341 L
-349 SLTTL
+349 
-354 GFGCFD
+354 
-360 GCTGLESIAIPQ
+360 
-372 GLTLLDGQCF
+372 
-382 QDCSNLSTIILP
+382 
-394 KSIVS
+394 
-399 IGKECFKGCKKLA
+399 
-412 DIVLPEGVTTLGES
+412 
-426 CFYGCKQLIKITL
+426 
-439 PSTLKAIGRAAF
+439 
-451 QLDNFKDNQM
+451 
-461 VCLASVP
+461 CLAVDP
-468 PECGHESSLPSD
+468 PRCVSNESLVGEAIR
-480 LSLFVPK
+480 LYVPK
-487 EAKNSYQTTKPWSSH
+487 ESIEKYKNSATWRYAHSINPLYPASSISLAKDITVLKTKTIKIEYSILPENAGIKELEWSSSNTNIATVDANGLVTGKKTGTVTISAKTKDGTDIVASTIVKVLPLPIETMAFVETSVSVAKTQNKTISLTFDPH
-502 RVYSDYPLSSINL
+502 EDNYKYYMVWTSSDESVATVAQNPNSSYPLEAI
-515 PSELSVVKTKSQKVQ
+515 VTAHKIGKTTIKAEAQDGSG
-530 IAMIPES
+530 IS
-537 ADAQGVVWS
+537 ATCEVEV
-546 CDNGQILSVD
+546 
-556 EDGVIKGLKVGTA
+556 TP
-569 NVIAKVKYDTNIS
+569 
-582 SSCKVNVSS
+582 
-591 LLVSSLD
+591 LLVSDISLQ
-598 LLTPSVVK
+598 TTSVVR
-606 TIPTQLNA
+606 TIPIQLKA
-614 KVIPAEADNPKLK
+614 DVTPAEADNKKLK
-627 WTLLTPEVATLSE
+627 WTSLTPDIATVTE
-640 TGVLTGLKM
+640 DGMFTGLKM
-649 GTAKVKIES
+649 GTAKIKAEA
-658 TDGSIVSQVFDVS
+658 TDGSNFSKIFNVE
-671 ITGLPVSSISLPN
+671 ITGLPVSSISLPTTPIS
-684 AVSIVKTK
+684 VVKTK
-692 QQKLDYGVYP
+692 TGKIKVVFEPLAADNQKLT
-702 AASDNQSLKWSSS
+702 WTSSRP
-715 NTDVVSVDE
+715 D
-724 SSGIITAHKVG
+724 
-735 RAIITAT
+735 
-742 AEDGSNTTASTVVD
+742 
-756 VEPLKVESIKLIEKV
+756 
-771 SIVKTNMLK
+771 
-780 LEPSVLPELADDKT
+780 
-794 LIWSSDNKSIATVDE
+794 IATVDNE
-809 QGVVKGV
+809 GIVTGKK
-816 NVGTVH
+816 VGTTS
-822 ISARAQDGSG
+822 ITASTTDG
-832 VFTNCLVTVE
+832 TNLKASVDVNIE
-842 PLKVETMQFSDS
+842 PLKVETMAFAEPSV
-854 NLSIVKTDKKSLS
+854 SIVKTEDKTIT

-873 EVDNKTMKWTS
+873 EVDNKSMVWTS
-884 EDENIATV
+884 SDESVATV
-892 VQNTNAT
+892 VQNMNAV

-904 IIAAHKVGKTVI
+904 IVVAHKVGKTTI

-922 GSGLSA
+922 GSGMSA
-928 TCEVEVTPLMVGGL
+928 TCEVEVTPLMASDISL
-942 ELMTTSVIKTIPTK
+942 QTASVVKTIPTQ
-956 LEVNVTPSEAD
+956 LEANVSPAEAD
-967 NQKLKWTSLTPNI
+967 NKKLKWTSLTPDI
-980 ATVSEDGT
+980 AIVTVDGT
-988 LTGLKMG
+988 MTGLKMG
-995 TAQVKAETT
+995 TAKVKAETT
-1004 DGSNFSKTFDVQVL
+1004 DGSNLSCVFEVQVTGL
-1018 SLSVSS
+1018 PVSTISLPVES
-1024 ITLPTDFS
+1024 S
-1032 IIKTDNQKM
+1032 IIKTESMKL
-1041 EYTVL
+1041 ECSIL
-1046 PKASDNQ
+1046 PLASDNQ
-1053 NLKWSSNKPSIASVD
+1053 KLKWCSNATDIASVD
-1068 ENTGVITA
+1068 ESTGVITA
-1076 HKVGYASI
+1076 HKVGDAVI
-1084 TATATDGS
+1084 TATTTDGS
-1092 GVFASTTIQVK
+1092 GISASTTIHVT
-1103 PLKVSAISIPEKLNV
+1103 PLKVSQIEMPKDISLLYSLSKQIEVNI
-1118 LWSTTETLVAMA
+1118 A
-1130 TPELADNKKLSWS
+1130 PELADNKTLKWT
-1143 SDDNNIATVT
+1143 SDNENIATVT
-1153 QTGVVKG
+1153 QEGVVKG
-1160 VNVGTTNITAVATD
+1160 VNVGTTNITATAMD
-1174 GSGVSATCKVTVNPI
+1174 GSGVSATCKVTVNPV
-1189 TINLSTKTVNLQ
+1189 TINLSTNTVNLQ

-1229 NGVASVDKDGHITA
+1229 NGVASVDKDGRITA

-1281 YLLKGTTDENREA
+1281 YLLKGTTDDTREA

-1382 LVNIGAEAFKW
+1382 LVNIGEEAFKW
-1393 CTGLTRFTFDGTSL
+1393 CTGLKRFTFDGTSL
-1407 KMNSIDKAAFRECT
+1407 KMKSIDKAAFRECT

-1436 IGHSAFYDCP
+1436 IGHSAFYDCS

-1459 KTIQDYAFFK
+1459 KTILDYAFFK

-1496 TNIHLSNSLNYIDEY
+1496 TNIHLSTSLNYIDEY

-1536 NNEFLQ
+1536 NNDFLQ

-1627 INVVLPKGTKYINNN
+1627 INVVLPKGTKYVNNN

-1648 FIESIE
+1648 YIESIE

-1683 PGFIGVNNPA
+1683 PEFIGVNDPT

-1706 PFGSESLYQKDTKWW
+1706 PFGSESLYQKDTSWW

-1831 YLFDKAKKV
+1831 YLFDKAKKE

-1852 SLEAEKVAQVYTGT
+1852 SLDVEKVAQVYTGT

-1886 GYAFTCQNALQAL
+1886 GYAFTCQNELQAL

-2059 FGECGFSQL
+2059 FGECGFSQ
-2068 ILPESLKSMQA
+2068 IVLPESLKSMPA

-2088 ADITI
+2088 ADITV

-2164 RLYLNGEEIVD
+2164 RLYLNGEELLDV
-2175 IELPVGTKY
+2175 ELPVGTKY

-2275 NAPSDADKKVTSITI
+2275 KDPGVEDVKVSSITI
-2290 SQTEATLKPNDTMQL
+2290 SQTEITLKPDDTLQL

-2310 PTDAADKKIL
+2310 PTEAANKSVIWK
-2320 WTSSNKDVVIVTDE
+2320 SSNEDVVIVTDE

-2356 IKAVCHIKVEKEK
+2356 IKAVCHIKVENEK

-2411 VSAQTS
+2411 LSAKTS

-2454 VILSTGISNITMG
+2454 VISSTGISNITMG

-2504 HEVDLNASGIYIVKM
+2504 HEIDLKAAGVYIIKVK
-2519 RGKTVKFNVK
+2519 GKTLKFSVK